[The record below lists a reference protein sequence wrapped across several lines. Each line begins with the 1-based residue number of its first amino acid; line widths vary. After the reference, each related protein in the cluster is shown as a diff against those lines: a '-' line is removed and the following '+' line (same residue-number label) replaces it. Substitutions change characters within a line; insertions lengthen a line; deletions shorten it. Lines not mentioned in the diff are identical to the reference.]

1 MNKSFKVVFSKARSA
16 LMVVNEATSSIQAK
30 GTKTVIAA
38 AAAAMIAG
46 GAVAAQPETGVAD
59 NVYIGTGVTHSLVG
73 TTTTSKGNQIW
84 DTTTSAWITA
94 QENANLASTSK
105 VILDG
110 TLNVGVKL
118 AEGSVADASATLA
131 IASLKS
137 TGVVNVTAGN
147 AAESSSSAA
156 TAQITTTGNADL
168 IGGQL
173 NFLANPN
180 ATTKAASAVG
190 VTKAKTYGALSLE
203 STGDVT
209 LGQAATTD
217 QAASVLAVKVDK
229 DISATIKGANVN
241 VKNATF
247 ANEGALTIQATG
259 STNPTVKFASDYTQ
273 GTGNSGKLDVIG
285 ASEFTGNVKFDSVK
299 VGVARTTANAATN
312 VVSESVLLNGDV
324 TVKGTDKKAASFATG
339 KLNITSGTFTVGGYA
354 TADLGEVAVSGAGT
368 SLAVNASGAATASK
382 MTVSQGTLTVDG
394 DLTVNKAADT
404 PAVAAATDP
413 VYDLTIGTAGNT
425 VSGSLTAGSVL
436 IGTATNAALT
446 VSGTMQADS
455 VTVQG
460 ATGDATL
467 TVSGDKSS
475 VTIGALNL
483 NKSGTVSVGNSG
495 AVVVTGDTV
504 FAKDSTGDF
513 TVNGTGAKVSLQNVT
528 FAKDATGTNKVN
540 VQNGSVT
547 IDGTLTANAGSL
559 TVDGATAAATVNGK
573 VAAAGATKAG
583 LVVLTNSGTLTLG
596 SAADIGTEANVVTLT
611 KGTLEATSALLTAN
625 LATGTAEE
633 QKTKINKALKI
644 ATQADVSVTVTD
656 EKLSSDQIIDLQKR
670 IEANASGA
678 AFDVTAITD
687 STGKE
692 YTELF
697 LRADKTS
704 GASFNISDL
713 KGDVH
718 LKNIDAKVNT
728 NAKTDLATSLAV
740 GATGAATGNEFAN
753 NLGVQ
758 SLIFA
763 TTAPT
768 GTTAPVAVTVDG
780 GKSLTLY
787 GSLTDTAKELI
798 QAYEYTDTTTKKV
811 VPTTVTVQSG
821 GKFVLGD
828 DTAGA
833 AQRYGNLN
841 AKVTLTSGSMTV
853 NNGVFTVKSLNTT
866 AQGSATVAENA
877 NLTLKSLAGED
888 GVVTVDGNGVLT
900 VESLATGAQAGVTL
914 TGSHVDDKHTKAKVA
929 KYFRLA
935 EATSK
940 TDAATTL
947 GTVTRTAGTATQLVV
962 GTTDDSVLTKFM
974 ADNQYTYD
982 YVDHTADPFSDI
994 KHVDSATLIAT
1005 NVNVAAGT
1013 AAMTGLTV
1021 FDMGSIVVEKDQ
1033 LGNNKAIVRG
1043 GTVSGE
1049 IGLANVSGKSLT
1061 WDAKTGIGSLALFTE
1076 GNEENRLTVGDA
1088 MLDGK
1093 VVNGTAQVK
1102 VQNAEEVMPGFFL
1115 NKDMQRIYDE
1125 HLFDAA
1131 SSDAQIAMLTQFSQA
1146 VNGMTSMGEFKAASQ
1161 ALEEGSNSAVLG
1173 GAYNAALDAGEQ
1185 FNKALDRR
1193 MTVANGLNRAEGF
1206 TLWADVIGTSNQA
1219 KKLYGNSGYDLD
1231 LYGGVLGGDYTFA
1244 QYDATLG
1251 AALTVGT
1258 GSGGSKGTAT
1268 SIDNDVDF
1276 VGFSVYG
1283 NKRCPIVNS
1292 KFDLGYMQ
1300 TKSDI
1305 SAANSM
1311 GNWSSDVKAKAFT
1324 FGFGVELPTTVGI
1337 VNVTPH
1343 AGIRYTRLDVE
1354 GRDGLFGTD
1363 DDKLNVFQA
1372 PLGVTFS
1379 GAFETSG
1386 WNLAPTFDLS
1396 VVPAFGDKDATTKYN
1411 GLTTEVITR
1420 VVDSSPVQAT
1430 LGLSAQKDAF
1440 TFGINYTL
1448 GAGSD
1453 ERQNHSFNA
1462 NVRYTF

>member
-46 GAVAAQPETGVAD
+46 GAVAAQPVEAQATD
-59 NVYIGTGVTHSLVG
+59 VYIGTGVTHSLVG

-84 DTTTSAWITA
+84 DTTQKVWKTA
-94 QENANLASTSK
+94 AQDAPLATAST

-110 TLNVGVKL
+110 TLNVGVQLKEGGT
-118 AEGSVADASATLA
+118 AEAGAELS

-137 TGVVNVTAGN
+137 TGIVNITAGN
-147 AAESSSSAA
+147 AAATGASGAA
-156 TAQITTTGNADL
+156 VKATGAVDL
-168 IGGQL
+168 LGGEL

-180 ATTKAASAVG
+180 ATTKAAAASADG
-190 VTKAKTYGALSLE
+190 STKAKTYGALSLE
-203 STGDVT
+203 STTGNVT
-209 LGQAATTD
+209 LGQTATTD

-241 VKNATF
+241 VTNATF
-247 ANEGALTIQATG
+247 ANEGALTIQATD

-299 VGVARTTANAATN
+299 VGADRTSANAATN
-312 VVSESVLLNGDV
+312 VVSESVLLNGNV
-324 TVKGTDKKAASFATG
+324 TVKGTAKKAASFATG

-354 TADLGEVAVSGAGT
+354 TADLGEVAVSGADT
-368 SLAVNASGAATASK
+368 SLVVSDSGAATASK
-382 MTVSQGTLTVDG
+382 MTVSQGKLTVDG

-413 VYDLTIGTAGNT
+413 VYDLTIGTADNT
-425 VSGSLTAGSVL
+425 VAGKLTAGSVL
-436 IGTATNAALT
+436 IGTAANAALT

-460 ATGDATL
+460 DTGAATL
-467 TVSGDKSS
+467 TVSGAKSS
-475 VTIGALNL
+475 ATIGALNL
-483 NKSGTVSVGNSG
+483 NKSGTVSVVDSG

-528 FAKDATGTNKVN
+528 FAKDAAGTNKVN

-573 VAAAGATKAG
+573 VAAAGSTKAG

-596 SAADIGTEANVVTLT
+596 SAADIGTEADVVTLT

-644 ATQADVSVTVTD
+644 ATKADVSVTVTD

-718 LKNIDAKVNT
+718 LKNIDAKVNE
-728 NAKTDLATSLAV
+728 NQKTTLVSDLTV
-740 GATGAATGNEFAN
+740 GTGGFEH

-758 SLIFA
+758 SLIFE
-763 TTAPT
+763 TTAPST
-768 GTTAPVAVTVDG
+768 GATNAKVTVDG
-780 GKSLTLY
+780 KMLTLY

-798 QAYEYTDTTTKKV
+798 QAYEFTNTTTKKV
-811 VPTTVTVQSG
+811 VPTAVTVQNG
-821 GKFVLGD
+821 GTFVLGD

-841 AKVTLTSGSMTV
+841 AEVTLTSGSMTV

-866 AQGSATVAENA
+866 ANGSATVAENA
-877 NLTLKSLAGED
+877 NLTLKSLAGEA
-888 GVVTVDGNGVLT
+888 GAVTVDGNGVLT

-982 YVDHTADPFSDI
+982 YVDVTADPFSDI

-1005 NVNVAAGT
+1005 NVNVVARPE
-1013 AAMTGLTV
+1013 MTGLTV

-1061 WDAKTGIGSLALFTE
+1061 WDAKTGIGSLALFTAA
-1076 GNEENRLTVGDA
+1076 NEENKLTVGDA

-1102 VQNAEEVMPGFFL
+1102 VQNVEEVMPGFFL

-1231 LYGGVLGGDYTFA
+1231 LYGGILGGDYTFA

>member
-46 GAVAAQPETGVAD
+46 GAVAAQPDEGAATD
-59 NVYIGTGVTHSLVG
+59 VYIGTGVVHSLTG
-73 TTTTSKGNQIW
+73 GATTSKGNQIW
-84 DTTTSAWITA
+84 DTTNNAWKTA
-94 QENANLASTSK
+94 EENAALDAQKT

-147 AAESSSSAA
+147 AAESSAAA
-156 TAQITTTGNADL
+156 TAKITTKGNADL

-180 ATTKAASAVG
+180 ATTKAAAASADG
-190 VTKAKTYGALSLE
+190 STQAKTYGALSLE
-203 STGDVT
+203 STGNVT

-217 QAASVLAVKVDK
+217 RAASVLAVKVDK

-247 ANEGALTIQATG
+247 ANEGVLTLEAT
-259 STNPTVKFASDYTQ
+259 NVAFASDYTK
-273 GTGNSGKLDVIG
+273 GAGNDGQLTVSG
-285 ASEFTGNVKFDSVK
+285 ASTFSGNVNVDSVK
-299 VGVARTTANAATN
+299 VGATRSATDTQAGT
-312 VVSESVLLNGDV
+312 VEETVLLNGAV
-324 TVKGTDKKAASFATG
+324 TVSSTDAKKPASFTTG
-339 KLNITSGTFTVGGYA
+339 LLNVTANSFTVGANA
-354 TADLGEVAVSGAGT
+354 TADLGTVTVGGTATGLTVA
-368 SLAVNASGAATASK
+368 ASGAATASK
-382 MTVSQGTLTVDG
+382 MTVSNGTLTVGG

-425 VSGSLTAGSVL
+425 VGGKLTAGTVL
-436 IGTATNAALT
+436 IGATTASDLAVT
-446 VSGTMQADS
+446 GTMQADA
-455 VTVQG
+455 VTLK
-460 ATGDATL
+460 GDEVAKLAVNAADSSATL
-467 TVSGDKSS
+467 GTLTFG
-475 VTIGALNL
+475 
-483 NKSGTVSVGNSG
+483 KSGTVEVGASG
-495 AVVVTGDTV
+495 TLVVTGDTV
-504 FAKDSTGDF
+504 FAKDSTGNF
-513 TVNGTGAKVSLQNVT
+513 SVSGTDAKVTLQNVS
-528 FAKDATGTNKVN
+528 FAKEATGKVN
-540 VQNGSVT
+540 VQDGSVT
-547 IDGTLTANAGSL
+547 IDGTLTANSGSL
-559 TVDGATAAATVNGK
+559 TINGATAAATVNGK
-573 VAAAGATKAG
+573 VVAAGLTKTG
-583 LVVLTNSGTLTLG
+583 LVELTQGTLTLG
-596 SAADIGTEANVVTLT
+596 STADIGTETGAVKLT
-611 KGTLEATSALLTAN
+611 AGKLEAASALLLAN
-625 LATGTAEE
+625 QDSTVTDEAAKKKLL
-633 QKTKINKALKI
+633 NKALGLASKNTNLSI
-644 ATQADVSVTVTD
+644 TVTD
-656 EKLSSDQIIDLQKR
+656 EKLSSDQIVDLETR
-670 IEANASGA
+670 INDKASGA
-678 AFDVTAITD
+678 AFAVTAITD

-697 LRADKTS
+697 LRDDKATS
-704 GASFNISDL
+704 PSFNISTL
-713 KGDVH
+713 AGDVH

-728 NAKTDLATSLAV
+728 DKSTTLASVLNV
-740 GATGAATGNEFAN
+740 GGADGFAH

-758 SLIFA
+758 SLIFE
-763 TTAPT
+763 TTAPST
-768 GTTAPVAVTVDG
+768 GATNANVTVDG
-780 GKSLTLY
+780 KMLTLY

-798 QAYEYTDTTTKKV
+798 QAYEFTNTTTKKV
-811 VPTTVTVQSG
+811 VPTAVTVKTG
-821 GKFVLGD
+821 GTFVLGD

-853 NNGVFTVKSLNTT
+853 NNGVFTVKSLKTT

-877 NLTLKSLAGED
+877 NLTLKSLAGE
-888 GVVTVDGNGVLT
+888 GGAVTVDGNGVLT

-947 GTVTRTAGTATQLVV
+947 GTVTRTNATQLVV

-982 YVDHTADPFSDI
+982 YVDYTADPFSDI

-1005 NVNVAAGT
+1005 NVNADHT
-1013 AAMTGLTV
+1013 EMTGLTV

-1061 WDAKTGIGSLALFTE
+1061 WDAKTGIGSLALFT
-1076 GNEENRLTVGDA
+1076 GTHGENSLTVGDA

>member
-1 MNKSFKVVFSKARSA
+1 M
-16 LMVVNEATSSIQAK
+16 
-30 GTKTVIAA
+30 TVQGD
-38 AAAAMIAG
+38 AAAAM
-46 GAVAAQPETGVAD
+46 
-59 NVYIGTGVTHSLVG
+59 
-73 TTTTSKGNQIW
+73 
-84 DTTTSAWITA
+84 
-94 QENANLASTSK
+94 
-105 VILDG
+105 
-110 TLNVGVKL
+110 
-118 AEGSVADASATLA
+118 
-131 IASLKS
+131 
-137 TGVVNVTAGN
+137 
-147 AAESSSSAA
+147 
-156 TAQITTTGNADL
+156 
-168 IGGQL
+168 
-173 NFLANPN
+173 
-180 ATTKAASAVG
+180 
-190 VTKAKTYGALSLE
+190 
-203 STGDVT
+203 
-209 LGQAATTD
+209 
-217 QAASVLAVKVDK
+217 
-229 DISATIKGANVN
+229 
-241 VKNATF
+241 
-247 ANEGALTIQATG
+247 
-259 STNPTVKFASDYTQ
+259 
-273 GTGNSGKLDVIG
+273 
-285 ASEFTGNVKFDSVK
+285 
-299 VGVARTTANAATN
+299 
-312 VVSESVLLNGDV
+312 
-324 TVKGTDKKAASFATG
+324 
-339 KLNITSGTFTVGGYA
+339 
-354 TADLGEVAVSGAGT
+354 
-368 SLAVNASGAATASK
+368 
-382 MTVSQGTLTVDG
+382 
-394 DLTVNKAADT
+394 
-404 PAVAAATDP
+404 
-413 VYDLTIGTAGNT
+413 
-425 VSGSLTAGSVL
+425 
-436 IGTATNAALT
+436 LT
-446 VSGTMQADS
+446 VSGA
-455 VTVQG
+455 
-460 ATGDATL
+460 
-467 TVSGDKSS
+467 KSS
-475 VTIGALNL
+475 ATIGALNL

-504 FAKDSTGDF
+504 FAKDSTGEF

-528 FAKDATGTNKVN
+528 FAKDAAGANKVN

-559 TVDGATAAATVNGK
+559 TVNGATAAATVNGK
-573 VAAAGATKAG
+573 VAAAGSTKAG
-583 LVVLTNSGTLTLG
+583 LVVLTDSGTLTLG
-596 SAADIGTEANVVTLT
+596 SAADIGTEAGVVTLT

-633 QKTKINKALKI
+633 QKTKINKALNI
-644 ATQADVSVTVTD
+644 AAKNDVSVTVTD

-718 LKNIDAKVNT
+718 LKNIDAKVNE
-728 NAKTDLATSLAV
+728 NQKTTLASNLTV
-740 GATGAATGNEFAN
+740 GTDGFEH

-758 SLIFA
+758 SLIFEAKAPSTGA
-763 TTAPT
+763 TNAK
-768 GTTAPVAVTVDG
+768 VTVDG
-780 GKSLTLY
+780 KMLTLY

-811 VPTTVTVQSG
+811 VPTAVTVQNG

-841 AKVTLTSGSMTV
+841 AEVTLTSGSMTV
-853 NNGVFTVKSLNTT
+853 NNGVFTVKSLTTT
-866 AQGSATVAENA
+866 ANGSATVAENA
-877 NLTLKSLAGED
+877 NLTLKSLAGEA
-888 GVVTVDGNGVLT
+888 GAVTVAGNGVLT
-900 VESLATGAQAGVTL
+900 VESLAAGANAGVTL
-914 TGSHVDDKHTKAKVA
+914 TGSAVDATNTKAKVA

-935 EATSK
+935 EATST

-947 GTVTRTAGTATQLVV
+947 GKVTRTPDTATQLVV

-982 YVDHTADPFSDI
+982 YVDDTADPFSDI

-1005 NVNVAAGT
+1005 NVNVADRT
-1013 AAMTGLTV
+1013 EMTGLTV

-1061 WDAKTGIGSLALFTE
+1061 WDAKTGIGSLALFTAAH
-1076 GNEENRLTVGDA
+1076 EENRLTVGDA

-1300 TKSDI
+1300 TKNDI

>member
-46 GAVAAQPETGVAD
+46 GAVAAQPETGGAND
-59 NVYIGTGVTHSLVG
+59 VYIGTGVVHSLTG
-73 TTTTSKGNQIW
+73 AATTSKGNQIW
-84 DTTTSAWITA
+84 DESKKVWKTA
-94 QENANLASTSK
+94 EENAALGGKNT

-118 AEGSVADASATLA
+118 AEGSAADASATLA

-147 AAESSSSAA
+147 AAESSAA
-156 TAQITTTGNADL
+156 IAKITTTGNADL

-173 NFLANPN
+173 NFLANPK
-180 ATTKAASAVG
+180 ATTKPAAASADG
-190 VTKAKTYGALSLE
+190 QTAAKTYGALSLE

-259 STNPTVKFASDYTQ
+259 QTNPKVTFASDYTQ

-285 ASEFTGNVKFDSVK
+285 ASEFTGNVKFDSVM
-299 VGVARTTANAATN
+299 VGTARTTAANN
-312 VVSESVLLNGDV
+312 VVSESVLLNGNV
-324 TVKGTDKKAASFATG
+324 TVQGTDKKAASFATG

-354 TADLGEVAVSGAGT
+354 TADLGEVAVSGAST
-368 SLAVNASGAATASK
+368 ILAVDASGAATATK
-382 MTVSQGTLTVDG
+382 MTVSQGTLTVNG
-394 DLTVNKAADT
+394 DLTVNKVADT
-404 PAVAAATDP
+404 PAVATATDP
-413 VYDLTIGTAGNT
+413 VYDLTIGTTGNT

-436 IGTATNAALT
+436 IGTAAADLT

-460 ATGDATL
+460 DAAAATL
-467 TVSGDKSS
+467 KVSGAKSS

-483 NKSGTVSVGNSG
+483 NKSGTVSVVDSG

-547 IDGTLTANAGSL
+547 IDGTLTANSGSL
-559 TVDGATAAATVNGK
+559 TIAGATAAAAAATVNGK
-573 VAAAGATKAG
+573 VAAAGSTKAG
-583 LVVLTNSGTLTLG
+583 LVVLTNGTLTLG

-633 QKTKINKALKI
+633 QKTKINKALQIKPKN
-644 ATQADVSVTVTD
+644 DVSVTVTD

-728 NAKTDLATSLAV
+728 DKSTTLASALTV
-740 GATGAATGNEFAN
+740 GDPAGFAH

-787 GSLTDTAKELI
+787 GSLTDTAKELV
-798 QAYEYTDTTTKKV
+798 QAYTYTDETTKKV
-811 VPTTVTVQSG
+811 KPTTIEVKTAS
-821 GKFVLGD
+821 KLVLSD
-828 DTAGA
+828 ATAGA

-841 AKVTLTSGSMTV
+841 AEVTLTSGSMTV
-853 NNGVFTVKSLNTT
+853 NNGVFTVKSLKTT
-866 AQGSATVAENA
+866 ANGSAAVAENA
-877 NLTLKSLAGED
+877 NLTLKSLAGEA
-888 GVVTVDGNGVLT
+888 GAVTVSGNGVLT
-900 VESLATGAQAGVTL
+900 VESLATGANAGVTL
-914 TGSHVDDKHTKAKVA
+914 TGSAVAPTNTKAKVA

-947 GTVTRTAGTATQLVV
+947 GTVTRTNATQLVV

-1005 NVNVAAGT
+1005 NVNADHAE
-1013 AAMTGLTV
+1013 MTGLTV

-1061 WDAKTGIGSLALFTE
+1061 WDAKTGIGSLALFT
-1076 GNEENRLTVGDA
+1076 GNEKNSLTVGDA

-1244 QYDATLG
+1244 QYDATIG

-1300 TKSDI
+1300 TKGDI

>member
-46 GAVAAQPETGVAD
+46 GAVAAQPDEGAATD
-59 NVYIGTGVTHSLVG
+59 VYIGTGVVHSLTG
-73 TTTTSKGNQIW
+73 GATTSKGNQIW
-84 DTTTSAWITA
+84 DTTNNAWKTA
-94 QENANLASTSK
+94 EENAALDAQKT

-147 AAESSSSAA
+147 AAESSAAA
-156 TAQITTTGNADL
+156 TAKITTKGNADL

-180 ATTKAASAVG
+180 ATTKAAAASADG
-190 VTKAKTYGALSLE
+190 STQAKTYGALSLE
-203 STGDVT
+203 STGNVT

-217 QAASVLAVKVDK
+217 RAASVLAVKVDK

-247 ANEGALTIQATG
+247 ANEGVLTLEAT
-259 STNPTVKFASDYTQ
+259 NVAFASDYTK
-273 GTGNSGKLDVIG
+273 GAGNDGQLTVSG
-285 ASEFTGNVKFDSVK
+285 ASTFSGNVNVDSVK
-299 VGVARTTANAATN
+299 VGATRSATDTQAGT
-312 VVSESVLLNGDV
+312 VEETVLLNGAV
-324 TVKGTDKKAASFATG
+324 TVSSTDAKKPASFTTG
-339 KLNITSGTFTVGGYA
+339 LLNVTANSFTVGANA
-354 TADLGEVAVSGAGT
+354 TADLGTVTVGGTATGLTVA
-368 SLAVNASGAATASK
+368 ASGAATASK
-382 MTVSQGTLTVDG
+382 MTVSNGTLTVGG

-425 VSGSLTAGSVL
+425 VGGKLTAGTVL
-436 IGTATNAALT
+436 IGATTASDLAVT
-446 VSGTMQADS
+446 GTMQADA
-455 VTVQG
+455 VTLK
-460 ATGDATL
+460 GDEVAKLAVNAADSSATL
-467 TVSGDKSS
+467 GTLTFG
-475 VTIGALNL
+475 
-483 NKSGTVSVGNSG
+483 KSGTVEVGASG
-495 AVVVTGDTV
+495 TLVVTGDTV
-504 FAKDSTGDF
+504 FAKDSTGNF
-513 TVNGTGAKVSLQNVT
+513 SVSGTDAKVTLQNVS
-528 FAKDATGTNKVN
+528 FAKEATGKVN
-540 VQNGSVT
+540 VQDGSVT
-547 IDGTLTANAGSL
+547 IDGTLTANSGSL
-559 TVDGATAAATVNGK
+559 TINGATAAATVNGK
-573 VAAAGATKAG
+573 VVAAGLTKTG
-583 LVVLTNSGTLTLG
+583 LVELTQGTLTLG
-596 SAADIGTEANVVTLT
+596 STADIGTETGAVKLT
-611 KGTLEATSALLTAN
+611 AGKLEAASALLLAN
-625 LATGTAEE
+625 QDSTVTDEAAKKKLL
-633 QKTKINKALKI
+633 NKALGLASKNTNLSI
-644 ATQADVSVTVTD
+644 TVTD
-656 EKLSSDQIIDLQKR
+656 EKLSSDQIVDLQTR
-670 IEANASGA
+670 INDKASGA
-678 AFDVTAITD
+678 AFAVTAITD

-697 LRADKTS
+697 LRDDKATS
-704 GASFNISDL
+704 PSFNISTL
-713 KGDVH
+713 AGDVH

-728 NAKTDLATSLAV
+728 DKSTTLASVLNV
-740 GATGAATGNEFAN
+740 GGADGFAH

-758 SLIFA
+758 SLIFE
-763 TTAPT
+763 TTAPST
-768 GTTAPVAVTVDG
+768 GATNANVTVDG
-780 GKSLTLY
+780 KMLTLY

-798 QAYEYTDTTTKKV
+798 QAYEFTNTTTKKV
-811 VPTTVTVQSG
+811 VPTAVTVKTG
-821 GKFVLGD
+821 GTFVLGD

-853 NNGVFTVKSLNTT
+853 NNGVFTVKSLKTT

-877 NLTLKSLAGED
+877 NLTLKSLAGE
-888 GVVTVDGNGVLT
+888 GGAVTVDGNGVLT

-947 GTVTRTAGTATQLVV
+947 GTVTRTNATQLVV

-982 YVDHTADPFSDI
+982 YVDYTADPFSDI

-1005 NVNVAAGT
+1005 NVNADHT
-1013 AAMTGLTV
+1013 EMTGLTV

-1061 WDAKTGIGSLALFTE
+1061 WDAKTGIGSLALFT
-1076 GNEENRLTVGDA
+1076 GTHGENSLTVGDA

-1131 SSDAQIAMLTQFSQA
+1131 SSDARIAMLTQFSQA
-1146 VNGMTSMGEFKAASQ
+1146 VNGMTSLGEIKAASQ

>member
-46 GAVAAQPETGVAD
+46 GAVAAQPETGTAND
-59 NVYIGTGVTHSLVG
+59 VYIGTGVTHSLVG
-73 TTTTSKGNQIW
+73 VTTTSKGNQIW
-84 DTTTSAWITA
+84 DTATSAWITA
-94 QENANLASTSK
+94 QQNAELVAASK

-118 AEGSVADASATLA
+118 AEGSTGGDVGATLG

-147 AAESSSSAA
+147 AASSAA
-156 TAQITTTGNADL
+156 ATAKITTTGNADL

-180 ATTKAASAVG
+180 ATTKAAAASADG
-190 VTKAKTYGALSLE
+190 GTPAKTYGALSLE

-241 VKNATF
+241 VTNATF

-259 STNPTVKFASDYTQ
+259 QANPTVKFASDYTQ

-285 ASEFTGNVKFDSVK
+285 ASEFTGNVKFDSVM
-299 VGVARTTANAATN
+299 VGAARTTADAEKN
-312 VVSESVLLNGDV
+312 VVSESVLLKGNV
-324 TVKGTDKKAASFATG
+324 TVKGTDKKAASFTTG
-339 KLNITSGTFTVGGYA
+339 KLNITSGTFTVDSYA
-354 TADLGEVAVSGAGT
+354 TADLGEVAVRGAST
-368 SLAVNASGAATASK
+368 ILAVNASGAATASK
-382 MTVSQGTLTVDG
+382 MTVSEGSLTVAG
-394 DLTVNKAADT
+394 DLTVKAAADT

-413 VYDLTIGTAGNT
+413 VYDLTIGTTGNT

-436 IGTATNAALT
+436 IGTAAADLT
-446 VSGTMQADS
+446 VSGA
-455 VTVQG
+455 
-460 ATGDATL
+460 
-467 TVSGDKSS
+467 KSS
-475 VTIGALNL
+475 ATIGALNL

-528 FAKDATGTNKVN
+528 FAKDAAGANKVN

-559 TVDGATAAATVNGK
+559 TVNGATAAATVNGK
-573 VAAAGATKAG
+573 VAAAGSTKAG
-583 LVVLTNSGTLTLG
+583 LVVLTDSGTLTLG
-596 SAADIGTEANVVTLT
+596 SAADIGTEAGVVTLT

-633 QKTKINKALKI
+633 QKTKINKALNI
-644 ATQADVSVTVTD
+644 AEKNNVSVTVTD

-718 LKNIDAKVNT
+718 LKNIDAKVNE
-728 NAKTDLATSLAV
+728 NQKTTLASNLTV
-740 GATGAATGNEFAN
+740 GTDGFEH

-758 SLIFA
+758 SLIFETKAPSTGA
-763 TTAPT
+763 TNAK
-768 GTTAPVAVTVDG
+768 VTVDG
-780 GKSLTLY
+780 KMLTLY

-811 VPTTVTVQSG
+811 VPTAVTVQNG

-841 AKVTLTSGSMTV
+841 AEVTLTSGSMTV
-853 NNGVFTVKSLNTT
+853 NNGVFTVKSLTTT
-866 AQGSATVAENA
+866 ANGSATVAENA
-877 NLTLKSLAGED
+877 NLTLKSLAGEA
-888 GVVTVDGNGVLT
+888 GAVTVAGNGVLT
-900 VESLATGAQAGVTL
+900 VESLAAGANAGVTL
-914 TGSHVDDKHTKAKVA
+914 TGSAVDATNTKAKVA

-935 EATSK
+935 EATST

-947 GTVTRTAGTATQLVV
+947 GEVTRTPDTATQLVV

-982 YVDHTADPFSDI
+982 YVDDTADPFSDI

-1005 NVNVAAGT
+1005 NVNVADRT
-1013 AAMTGLTV
+1013 EMTGLTV

-1061 WDAKTGIGSLALFTE
+1061 WDAKTGIGSLALFTAAH
-1076 GNEENRLTVGDA
+1076 EENRLTVGDA

-1300 TKSDI
+1300 TKNDI

>member
-46 GAVAAQPETGVAD
+46 GAVSAEPTGIDGSSYYVGA
-59 NVYIGTGVTHSLVG
+59 G
-73 TTTTSKGNQIW
+73 TTHTLLGTKVDAAGIKKWDVAGKKWVGLTDNTTF
-84 DTTTSAWITA
+84 TA
-94 QENANLASTSK
+94 TND
-105 VILDG
+105 VFVDG
-110 TLNVGVKL
+110 TVNVGVDISTGTDT
-118 AEGSVADASATLA
+118 A
-131 IASLKS
+131 ASLKVKSLTS
-137 TGVVNVTAGN
+137 TGTINITAGN
-147 AAESSSSAA
+147 AAVV
-156 TAQITTTGNADL
+156 
-168 IGGQL
+168 
-173 NFLANPN
+173 
-180 ATTKAASAVG
+180 ASAVG
-190 VTKAKTYGALSLE
+190 AGIESSDAVSLTGGSLNFLNNAGATTKPAAATGAGNDAKVYGSLTLE
-203 STGDVT
+203 AKQGDVT

-217 QAASVLAVKVDK
+217 KAASVLAVKVAK
-229 DISATIKGANVN
+229 DIEATITAQGAVI
-241 VKNATF
+241 VDNATF
-247 ANEGALTIQATG
+247 ANEGKLKLVGT
-259 STNPTVKFASDYTQ
+259 TNGVKFAADYTQ

-299 VGVARTTANAATN
+299 VGADRTSANAATN
-312 VVSESVLLNGDV
+312 VVSESVLLKGNV
-324 TVKGTDKKAASFATG
+324 TVKGTAKKAASFATG
-339 KLNITSGTFTVGGYA
+339 KLNITSGTFTVDSYA
-354 TADLGEVAVSGAGT
+354 TADLGEVAVSGADT
-368 SLAVNASGAATASK
+368 SLVVSDSGAATASK

-394 DLTVNKAADT
+394 DLTVKKAADT

-436 IGTATNAALT
+436 IGTATDAALT

-460 ATGDATL
+460 DAGAATL
-467 TVSGDKSS
+467 TVSGAKSS

-504 FAKDSTGDF
+504 FAKDSTGHF
-513 TVNGTGAKVSLQNVT
+513 SVSGTDAKVTLQNVS
-528 FAKDATGTNKVN
+528 FAKEATGKVN
-540 VQNGSVT
+540 VQDGSVT
-547 IDGTLTANAGSL
+547 IDGTLTANSGSL
-559 TVDGATAAATVNGK
+559 TIAGATAAATVNGK
-573 VAAAGATKAG
+573 VVAAGSTKTG
-583 LVVLTNSGTLTLG
+583 LVELTQGTLTLG
-596 SAADIGTEANVVTLT
+596 STADIGTGADVVTLT
-611 KGTLEATSALLTAN
+611 AGTLEATSALLTAN
-625 LATGTAEE
+625 LKTTLTADE
-633 QKTKINKALKI
+633 QKKALN
-644 ATQADVSVTVTD
+644 QALKFTKDQVAVTVSD
-656 EKLSSDQIIDLQKR
+656 DKLSTDQIVDLQKR
-670 IEANASGA
+670 ITATAGANKA
-678 AFDVTAITD
+678 AFAVTAITD

-697 LRADKTS
+697 LRNDKQTTP
-704 GASFNISDL
+704 SFNISTL
-713 KGDVH
+713 AGDVH

-728 NAKTDLATSLAV
+728 NEKTDLATSLAV
-740 GATGAATGNEFAN
+740 GATGTTTGNEFAN

-787 GSLTDTAKELI
+787 GSLTDTAKELV
-798 QAYEYTDTTTKKV
+798 QAYTYTDETTKKV
-811 VPTTVTVQSG
+811 QPTTIEVKNASS
-821 GKFVLGD
+821 KLVLGD
-828 DTAGA
+828 ATAGA

-841 AKVTLTSGSMTV
+841 AAVTVTDGGFDV
-853 NNGVFTVKSLNTT
+853 YNGVFTVKSLKVEASKV
-866 AQGSATVAENA
+866 AQVLDNG
-877 NLTLKSLAGED
+877 NLTIKSLDGAGK
-888 GVVTVDGNGVLT
+888 VTVGDTGVLT
-900 VESLATGAQAGVTL
+900 VESLASGTTAEVAVAGSA
-914 TGSHVDDKHTKAKVA
+914 GSETAPKAKVA

-935 EATSK
+935 EATST
-940 TDAATTL
+940 TDAATMI
-947 GTVTRTAGTATQLVV
+947 GRVVRSGASQLVV

-1005 NVNVAAGT
+1005 NVNADHAE
-1013 AAMTGLTV
+1013 MTGLTV

-1049 IGLANVSGKSLT
+1049 IGLANVSGKSLM
-1061 WDAKTGIGSLALFTE
+1061 WDAKTGIGSLALFT
-1076 GNEENRLTVGDA
+1076 GNEQNSLTVGDA

-1146 VNGMTSMGEFKAASQ
+1146 VNGMTSLGEIKAASQ

-1386 WNLAPTFDLS
+1386 WNLAPTFDFS

>member
-46 GAVAAQPETGVAD
+46 GAVAAEPTGIDGSSYYVGA
-59 NVYIGTGVTHSLVG
+59 G
-73 TTTTSKGNQIW
+73 TTHTLLGTKVDAAGIKKWDVAGKKWVGLTDNTSF
-84 DTTTSAWITA
+84 TA
-94 QENANLASTSK
+94 TND
-105 VILDG
+105 VFVDG
-110 TLNVGVKL
+110 TVNVGVDIST
-118 AEGSVADASATLA
+118 GTDAA
-131 IASLKS
+131 ASLKVKSLTS
-137 TGVVNVTAGN
+137 TGTINITAGN
-147 AAESSSSAA
+147 AAVV
-156 TAQITTTGNADL
+156 
-168 IGGQL
+168 
-173 NFLANPN
+173 
-180 ATTKAASAVG
+180 ASAVG
-190 VTKAKTYGALSLE
+190 AGIESSDAVSLTGGSLNFLNNAGATTKPAAATGAGNDAKVYGSLTLE
-203 STGDVT
+203 AKKGDVT
-209 LGQAATTD
+209 LGRAATTD
-217 QAASVLAVKVDK
+217 KAASVLAVKVAK
-229 DISATIKGANVN
+229 DIEATITAQGAVI
-241 VKNATF
+241 VDNATF
-247 ANEGALTIQATG
+247 ANEGKLKLVGT
-259 STNPTVKFASDYTQ
+259 TNGVKFAADYTQ

-299 VGVARTTANAATN
+299 VGADRTSANAATN
-312 VVSESVLLNGDV
+312 VVSESVLLKGNV
-324 TVKGTDKKAASFATG
+324 TVKGTAKKAASFATG
-339 KLNITSGTFTVGGYA
+339 KLNITSGTFTVDSYA
-354 TADLGEVAVSGAGT
+354 TADLGEVAVSGADT
-368 SLAVNASGAATASK
+368 SLVVSDSGAATASK
-382 MTVSQGTLTVDG
+382 MTVSTGTLTVAG

-413 VYDLTIGTAGNT
+413 VYDLTIGTTGN
-425 VSGSLTAGSVL
+425 
-436 IGTATNAALT
+436 T

-455 VTVQG
+455 VTVQDDTG
-460 ATGDATL
+460 AAML
-467 TVSGDKSS
+467 TVSGAKSS
-475 VTIGALNL
+475 ATIGALNL

-513 TVNGTGAKVSLQNVT
+513 TVNGTGAKVSLKNVT

-540 VQNGSVT
+540 VQDGSVT
-547 IDGTLTANAGSL
+547 IDGTLTANSGSL
-559 TVDGATAAATVNGK
+559 TIAGATAAATVNGK
-573 VAAAGATKAG
+573 VVAASSTKTG
-583 LVVLTNSGTLTLG
+583 LVELSQGTLTLG
-596 SAADIGTEANVVTLT
+596 STADIGTETGAVKLT
-611 KGTLEATSALLTAN
+611 AGKLEAASALLLAN
-625 LATGTAEE
+625 QDSTVTDEAAKKKLL
-633 QKTKINKALKI
+633 NKALGLSSKNANLSI
-644 ATQADVSVTVTD
+644 TVTD
-656 EKLSSDQIIDLQKR
+656 EKLSSDQIVDLQTR
-670 IEANASGA
+670 INDKASGA
-678 AFDVTAITD
+678 AFAVTAITD

-697 LRADKTS
+697 LGDDKATS
-704 GASFNISDL
+704 PSFNISTL
-713 KGDVH
+713 AGDVH

-728 NAKTDLATSLAV
+728 DKSTTLASVLNV
-740 GATGAATGNEFAN
+740 GGADGFAH

-758 SLIFA
+758 SLIFE
-763 TTAPT
+763 TTAPST
-768 GTTAPVAVTVDG
+768 GATNAKVTVDD
-780 GKSLTLY
+780 GKMLTLY

-798 QAYEYTDTTTKKV
+798 QAYEYTDTTSKKV
-811 VPTTVTVQSG
+811 VPTVMVQSG

-841 AKVTLTSGSMTV
+841 AEVTLTSGSMTV
-853 NNGVFTVKSLNTT
+853 NNGVFTVKSLKTT
-866 AQGSATVAENA
+866 ANGSAAVAENA
-877 NLTLKSLAGED
+877 NLTLKSLAGEA
-888 GVVTVDGNGVLT
+888 GAVTVFGNGVLT
-900 VESLATGAQAGVTL
+900 VESLATGAQAGVKL
-914 TGSHVDDKHTKAKVA
+914 TGSHVGDKNTKAKVA

-947 GTVTRTAGTATQLVV
+947 GTVTRKGATQLVV
-962 GTTDDSVLTKFM
+962 GTADDSVLTKFM

-982 YVDHTADPFSDI
+982 YVDDTADPFSDI
-994 KHVDSATLIAT
+994 EHVDLATLIAT
-1005 NVNVAAGT
+1005 NVNVAART
-1013 AAMTGLTV
+1013 EMTGLTV

-1061 WDAKTGIGSLALFTE
+1061 WDAKTGLGSVQLFDGT
-1076 GNEENRLTVGDA
+1076 GTRTGGITIGDA
-1088 MLDGK
+1088 MLDGTL
-1093 VVNGTAQVK
+1093 VNGEAVVK

-1146 VNGMTSMGEFKAASQ
+1146 VNGMTSLGEIKAASQ

>member
-46 GAVAAQPETGVAD
+46 GAVAAEPTGIDGNSYYVGA
-59 NVYIGTGVTHSLVG
+59 G
-73 TTTTSKGNQIW
+73 TTHTLLG
-84 DTTTSAWITA
+84 
-94 QENANLASTSK
+94 SK
-105 VILDG
+105 VDAAGIKKWDEVGKKWVGLTDNTQFQAINDVFVDG
-110 TLNVGVKL
+110 TVNVGVDISTSTDT
-118 AEGSVADASATLA
+118 A
-131 IASLKS
+131 ASLKVKSLTS
-137 TGVVNVTAGN
+137 TGTINITAGN
-147 AAESSSSAA
+147 AAVVTSASGAGIESSGAVSL
-156 TAQITTTGNADL
+156 TG
-168 IGGQL
+168 GSL
-173 NFLANPN
+173 NFLNNAG
-180 ATTKAASAVG
+180 ATTKPAAATEAG
-190 VTKAKTYGALSLE
+190 NDAKVYGSLTLE
-203 STGDVT
+203 AKQGNVT

-217 QAASVLAVKVDK
+217 KAASVLAVKVAK
-229 DISATIKGANVN
+229 DIEATITAQGAVI
-241 VKNATF
+241 VDNATF
-247 ANEGALTIQATG
+247 ANEGKLKLVGT
-259 STNPTVKFASDYTQ
+259 TNGVKFKSDYTQ
-273 GTGNSGKLDVIG
+273 GTGNDGTVEMVG
-285 ASEFTGNVKFDSVK
+285 ASEFTGNVKFDSVM
-299 VGVARTTANAATN
+299 VGQAVTTPDTTNN
-312 VVSESVLLNGDV
+312 VVSEKVLLNGDV

-339 KLNITSGTFTVGGYA
+339 KLNITSGTFTVDSYA

-382 MTVSQGTLTVDG
+382 MTVSNGTLTVNG

-425 VSGSLTAGSVL
+425 VSVSGSLTAGSVL
-436 IGTATNAALT
+436 IGTATDAALT

-460 ATGDATL
+460 DTGVATL
-467 TVSGDKSS
+467 TVSGAKSS
-475 VTIGALNL
+475 ATIGALNL
-483 NKSGTVSVGNSG
+483 NKSGTVSVVDSG

-528 FAKDATGTNKVN
+528 FAKDAAGTNKVN

-573 VAAAGATKAG
+573 VAAAGSTKAG

-596 SAADIGTEANVVTLT
+596 SAADIGTEADVVTLT

-644 ATQADVSVTVTD
+644 ATKADVSVTVTD

-718 LKNIDAKVNT
+718 LKNIDAKVNE
-728 NAKTDLATSLAV
+728 NQKTTLVSDLTV
-740 GATGAATGNEFAN
+740 GTGGFEH

-758 SLIFA
+758 SLIFE
-763 TTAPT
+763 TTAPST
-768 GTTAPVAVTVDG
+768 GATNANVTVDG
-780 GKSLTLY
+780 KMLTLY

-798 QAYEYTDTTTKKV
+798 QAYEFTNTTTKKV
-811 VPTTVTVQSG
+811 VPTAVTVQNG
-821 GKFVLGD
+821 GTFVLGD

-841 AKVTLTSGSMTV
+841 AEVTLTSGSMTV

-866 AQGSATVAENA
+866 ANGSATVAENA
-877 NLTLKSLAGED
+877 NLTLKSLAGEA
-888 GVVTVDGNGVLT
+888 GAVTVDGNGVLT

-914 TGSHVDDKHTKAKVA
+914 TGSAVDPTNTKAKVA

-947 GTVTRTAGTATQLVV
+947 GKVTRTPDTATQLVV

-982 YVDHTADPFSDI
+982 YVDVTADPFSDI
-994 KHVDSATLIAT
+994 EHVDSATLIAT
-1005 NVNVAAGT
+1005 NVNVAANT
-1013 AAMTGLTV
+1013 EMTGLTV

-1043 GTVSGE
+1043 GTVSDE

-1061 WDAKTGIGSLALFTE
+1061 WDAKTGLGSVQLFDGTTTQT
-1076 GNEENRLTVGDA
+1076 GGITIGDA
-1088 MLDGK
+1088 MLDGTL
-1093 VVNGTAQVK
+1093 VNGEAVVK

-1146 VNGMTSMGEFKAASQ
+1146 VNGMTSLGEIKAASQ

>member
-46 GAVAAQPETGVAD
+46 GAVAAQPKTGAAN

-84 DTTTSAWITA
+84 DTTTSAWIAA
-94 QENANLASTSK
+94 QENAELAQASK

-118 AEGSVADASATLA
+118 GSAADTSATLA
-131 IASLKS
+131 IASLNS

-147 AAESSSSAA
+147 AAESSAA
-156 TAQITTTGNADL
+156 IAKITTTGNADL

-180 ATTKAASAVG
+180 ATTKAAATSADG
-190 VTKAKTYGALSLE
+190 RTQAKTYGALSLE

-209 LGQAATTD
+209 LGQAATTN

-241 VKNATF
+241 VTNATF
-247 ANEGALTIQATG
+247 ANEGVLTLEANQVA
-259 STNPTVKFASDYTQ
+259 FASDYTK
-273 GTGNSGKLDVIG
+273 GAGNDGQLTVSG
-285 ASEFTGNVKFDSVK
+285 ASTFSGNVNVDSVK
-299 VGVARTTANAATN
+299 VGATRSATDTQAGT
-312 VVSESVLLNGDV
+312 VEETVLLNGAV
-324 TVKGTDKKAASFATG
+324 EVSSTDAKKPASFTTG
-339 KLNITSGTFTVGGYA
+339 LLNVAANSFTVGANA
-354 TADLGEVAVSGAGT
+354 TADLGTVTVGGTATGLTVA
-368 SLAVNASGAATASK
+368 ASGAATASK
-382 MTVSQGTLTVDG
+382 MTVSQGTLTVAG

-436 IGTATNAALT
+436 IGTAANAALT

-460 ATGDATL
+460 DAGDATL

-483 NKSGTVSVGNSG
+483 NKSGKVSVVDSG

-528 FAKDATGTNKVN
+528 FAKDATGASKVN
-540 VQNGSVT
+540 VQSGSVT
-547 IDGTLTANAGSL
+547 IDGTLTANSGSL
-559 TVDGATAAATVNGK
+559 TIAGATAAATVNGK
-573 VAAAGATKAG
+573 VVAAAGSTKTG
-583 LVVLTNSGTLTLG
+583 LVELTQGTLTLG
-596 SAADIGTEANVVTLT
+596 SAADIGTEADVVTLT

-625 LATGTAEE
+625 LATGTAEA

-787 GSLTDTAKELI
+787 GSLTDTAKELV
-798 QAYEYTDTTTKKV
+798 QAYTYTDETTKKV
-811 VPTTVTVQSG
+811 QPTTIEVKNALS
-821 GKFVLGD
+821 KLVLGD
-828 DTAGA
+828 ATAGA

-841 AKVTLTSGSMTV
+841 AAVTVTDGGFDV
-853 NNGVFTVKSLNTT
+853 YNGVFTVKSLKVEANKV
-866 AQGSATVAENA
+866 AQVLDSG
-877 NLTLKSLAGED
+877 NLTIKSLEGAGEVSV
-888 GVVTVDGNGVLT
+888 GGTGVLT
-900 VESLATGAQAGVTL
+900 VESLASGTTAQVAVAGSA
-914 TGSHVDDKHTKAKVA
+914 GSETAPKAKVA

-935 EATSK
+935 EATST
-940 TDAATTL
+940 TDAATMI
-947 GTVTRTAGTATQLVV
+947 GRVVRSGASQLVV

-1005 NVNVAAGT
+1005 NVNADHAE
-1013 AAMTGLTV
+1013 MTGLTV

-1061 WDAKTGIGSLALFTE
+1061 WDAKTGIGSLTLFT
-1076 GNEENRLTVGDA
+1076 GNEKNSLTVGDA

-1146 VNGMTSMGEFKAASQ
+1146 VNGMASMGEFKAASQ

>member
-1 MNKSFKVVFSKARSA
+1 M
-16 LMVVNEATSSIQAK
+16 
-30 GTKTVIAA
+30 
-38 AAAAMIAG
+38 
-46 GAVAAQPETGVAD
+46 
-59 NVYIGTGVTHSLVG
+59 
-73 TTTTSKGNQIW
+73 
-84 DTTTSAWITA
+84 
-94 QENANLASTSK
+94 
-105 VILDG
+105 
-110 TLNVGVKL
+110 
-118 AEGSVADASATLA
+118 
-131 IASLKS
+131 
-137 TGVVNVTAGN
+137 
-147 AAESSSSAA
+147 
-156 TAQITTTGNADL
+156 
-168 IGGQL
+168 
-173 NFLANPN
+173 
-180 ATTKAASAVG
+180 
-190 VTKAKTYGALSLE
+190 
-203 STGDVT
+203 
-209 LGQAATTD
+209 
-217 QAASVLAVKVDK
+217 KVDK
-229 DISATIKGANVN
+229 DISATIKGTNVN

-247 ANEGALTIQATG
+247 ANEGVLTLEAT
-259 STNPTVKFASDYTQ
+259 NVAFASDYTK
-273 GTGNSGKLDVIG
+273 GAGNDGQLTVSG
-285 ASEFTGNVKFDSVK
+285 ASTFSGNVNVDSVK
-299 VGVARTTANAATN
+299 VGATRSVTN
-312 VVSESVLLNGDV
+312 TQAGTVEETVLLNGAV
-324 TVKGTDKKAASFATG
+324 EVSSTDAKKPASFTTG
-339 KLNITSGTFTVGGYA
+339 LLNVTANFFTVGANA
-354 TADLGEVAVSGAGT
+354 TADLGTVTVDGKATGLTVA
-368 SLAVNASGAATASK
+368 ASGAATASK
-382 MTVSQGTLTVDG
+382 MTVSNGTLTVNG

-425 VSGSLTAGSVL
+425 VGGKLTAGTVL
-436 IGTATNAALT
+436 IGATTASDLT
-446 VSGTMQADS
+446 VTGTMQADA
-455 VTVQG
+455 VTLKGDG
-460 ATGDATL
+460 AAKLAVNAADSSATL
-467 TVSGDKSS
+467 GTLTFDKNGTVE
-475 VTIGALNL
+475 VGA
-483 NKSGTVSVGNSG
+483 SGTL
-495 AVVVTGDTV
+495 VVTGDTT
-504 FAKDSTGDF
+504 FTKDAGSLA
-513 TVNGTGAKVSLQNVT
+513 VNAAGAKATLQNVT
-528 FAKDATGTNKVN
+528 FAEGATGKIEVTNGDVTVN
-540 VQNGSVT
+540 
-547 IDGTLTANAGSL
+547 GTLTANAGSL
-559 TVDGATAAATVNGK
+559 TVNGADVAKATVNGK
-573 VAAAGATKAG
+573 VVAAGTTTSG
-583 LVVLTNSGTLTLG
+583 LVVLTNGTLALG
-596 SAADIGTEANVVTLT
+596 ATADIGTGADVVTLT
-611 KGTLEATSALLTAN
+611 AGTLEATSALLTAN
-625 LATGTAEE
+625 LKTTLTAEQ
-633 QKTKINKALKI
+633 QKEALNQALKFTRGSV
-644 ATQADVSVTVTD
+644 AVTVSD
-656 EKLSSDQIIDLQKR
+656 DKLSTDQIVDLQKR
-670 IEANASGA
+670 ITATAGANKA
-678 AFDVTAITD
+678 AFAVTAITD

-697 LRADKTS
+697 LRNDKQTTP
-704 GASFNISDL
+704 SFNISTL
-713 KGDVH
+713 AGDVH

-728 NAKTDLATSLAV
+728 NEKTDLATSLAV
-740 GATGAATGNEFAN
+740 GATGGTNGNEFAN

-758 SLIFA
+758 FLIFA

-787 GSLTDTAKELI
+787 GSLTDTAKELV
-798 QAYEYTDTTTKKV
+798 QAYTYTDETTKKV
-811 VPTTVTVQSG
+811 KPTTIEVKNASS
-821 GKFVLGD
+821 KLVLGD
-828 DTAGA
+828 ATAGA

-841 AKVTLTSGSMTV
+841 AAVTVTDGGFDV
-853 NNGVFTVKSLNTT
+853 YNGVFTVKSLKVDANKV
-866 AQGSATVAENA
+866 AQVLDNG
-877 NLTLKSLAGED
+877 NLTIKSLEGAGKVSV
-888 GVVTVDGNGVLT
+888 GGTGVLT
-900 VESLATGAQAGVTL
+900 VESLASGTTAQVAV
-914 TGSHVDDKHTKAKVA
+914 TGSGASETAPKAKVA
-929 KYFRLA
+929 KYFRQA

-947 GTVTRTAGTATQLVV
+947 GAIVMGNASQLVV

-982 YVDHTADPFSDI
+982 YVDDTADPFSDI

-1005 NVNVAAGT
+1005 NVNVEAGT
-1013 AAMTGLTV
+1013 AMTGLTV

-1061 WDAKTGIGSLALFTE
+1061 WDAKTGIGSLALFTAVH
-1076 GNEENRLTVGDA
+1076 EENRLTVGDA

-1363 DDKLNVFQA
+1363 DDKLNVFLA

>member
-46 GAVAAQPETGVAD
+46 GAVAAQPATGGAND
-59 NVYIGTGVTHSLVG
+59 VYIGTGFTHSLVG
-73 TTTTSKGNQIW
+73 ATTTSKGNQIW
-84 DTTTSAWITA
+84 DTTTSAWIAA
-94 QENANLASTSK
+94 QENATLDATSK

-118 AEGSVADASATLA
+118 AEGSVADASATLE

-147 AAESSSSAA
+147 AASSAA
-156 TAQITTTGNADL
+156 ATAKITTTENADL

-173 NFLANPN
+173 NFLANPK
-180 ATTKAASAVG
+180 ATTKPAAASADG
-190 VTKAKTYGALSLE
+190 QTAAKTYGALSLE

-209 LGQAATTD
+209 LGQAATPN

-241 VKNATF
+241 VTNATF

-259 STNPTVKFASDYTQ
+259 QSNAKVTFASDYTQ

-299 VGVARTTANAATN
+299 VGTARTTAANN
-312 VVSESVLLNGDV
+312 VVSESVLLNGNV

-339 KLNITSGTFTVGGYA
+339 KLNITSGTFTVDSYA
-354 TADLGEVAVSGAGT
+354 TADLGEVAVSGANT
-368 SLAVNASGAATASK
+368 SLVVNASGAATASK
-382 MTVSQGTLTVDG
+382 MTVSNGRLTVVG

-413 VYDLTIGTAGNT
+413 VYDLTIGTADNT
-425 VSGSLTAGSVL
+425 VAGKLTAGTVL
-436 IGTATNAALT
+436 IGATTASDLT
-446 VSGTMQADS
+446 VTGTMQADA
-455 VTVQG
+455 VTLKSDAAAKLAVN
-460 ATGDATL
+460 AADSSATL
-467 TVSGDKSS
+467 GTLTFD
-475 VTIGALNL
+475 
-483 NKSGTVSVGNSG
+483 KSGTVEVGASG
-495 AVVVTGDTV
+495 TLVVTGDTT
-504 FAKDSTGDF
+504 FTKDAGSLA
-513 TVNGTGAKVSLQNVT
+513 VNAAGAKATLQNVT
-528 FAKDATGTNKVN
+528 FAEGAAGKIEVTSGDVIVN
-540 VQNGSVT
+540 
-547 IDGTLTANAGSL
+547 GTLTANAGSL
-559 TVDGATAAATVNGK
+559 TVDGADVAKATVNGK
-573 VAAAGATKAG
+573 VVAAGTTTSG
-583 LVVLTNSGTLTLG
+583 LVVLTNGTLALG
-596 SAADIGTEANVVTLT
+596 ATADIGTGADVVTLT
-611 KGTLEATSALLTAN
+611 AGTLEATSALLTAN
-625 LATGTAEE
+625 LKTTLTANE
-633 QKTKINKALKI
+633 QKEALNQALKFTKDHV
-644 ATQADVSVTVTD
+644 AVTVSD
-656 EKLSSDQIIDLQKR
+656 DKLSTDQIVDLQKR
-670 IEANASGA
+670 ITATAGANKA
-678 AFDVTAITD
+678 AFAVTAITD

-697 LRADKTS
+697 LRNDKQTTP
-704 GASFNISDL
+704 SFNISTL
-713 KGDVH
+713 AGDVH

-740 GATGAATGNEFAN
+740 GATGTANGNEFAN

-787 GSLTDTAKELI
+787 GSLTDTAKELV
-798 QAYEYTDTTTKKV
+798 QAYTYTDETTKKV
-811 VPTTVTVQSG
+811 QPTTIEVKNASS
-821 GKFVLGD
+821 KLVLGD
-828 DTAGA
+828 ATAGA

-841 AKVTLTSGSMTV
+841 AAVTVTDGGFDV
-853 NNGVFTVKSLNTT
+853 YNGVFTVKSLKVEASKV
-866 AQGSATVAENA
+866 AQVLDNG
-877 NLTLKSLAGED
+877 NLTIKSLDGAGE
-888 GVVTVDGNGVLT
+888 VTVGDTGVLT
-900 VESLATGAQAGVTL
+900 VESLASGTTAQVAVAGSA
-914 TGSHVDDKHTKAKVA
+914 GSETAPKAKVA

-935 EATSK
+935 EATST
-940 TDAATTL
+940 TDAATMI
-947 GTVTRTAGTATQLVV
+947 GRVVRSGASQLVV

-982 YVDHTADPFSDI
+982 YVDVTADPFSDI

-1013 AAMTGLTV
+1013 AMTGLTV

-1061 WDAKTGIGSLALFTE
+1061 WDAKTGLGSVQLFDGTTTQT
-1076 GNEENRLTVGDA
+1076 GGITIGDA
-1088 MLDGK
+1088 MLDGTL
-1093 VVNGTAQVK
+1093 VNGEAVVK

-1146 VNGMTSMGEFKAASQ
+1146 VNGMTSLGEIKAASQ

-1258 GSGGSKGTAT
+1258 GSGGSKGTTT

>member
-46 GAVAAQPETGVAD
+46 GAVAAQPGTGAAN

-84 DTTTSAWITA
+84 DATTSAWIAA
-94 QENANLASTSK
+94 QENTELGQTSK

-118 AEGSVADASATLA
+118 GSAADTSAALA
-131 IASLKS
+131 IDSLKS

-147 AAESSSSAA
+147 AASSAA
-156 TAQITTTGNADL
+156 ATAKITTTGNADL

-180 ATTKAASAVG
+180 ATTKAAAASADG
-190 VTKAKTYGALSLE
+190 STQAKTYGALSLE

-209 LGQAATTD
+209 LGRAATTD

-247 ANEGALTIQATG
+247 ANEGVLTLEANQVA
-259 STNPTVKFASDYTQ
+259 FASDYTK
-273 GTGNSGKLDVIG
+273 GAGNDGQLTVSG
-285 ASEFTGNVKFDSVK
+285 ASTFSGNVNVDSVK
-299 VGVARTTANAATN
+299 VGATRSDTN
-312 VVSESVLLNGDV
+312 TQAGTVEETVLLNGAV
-324 TVKGTDKKAASFATG
+324 TVSSTDAKKPASFTTG
-339 KLNITSGTFTVGGYA
+339 LLNVTANSFTVGANA
-354 TADLGEVAVSGAGT
+354 TADLGTVTVGGTATGLTVA
-368 SLAVNASGAATASK
+368 ASGAATASK
-382 MTVSQGTLTVDG
+382 MTVSNGTLTVNG

-425 VSGSLTAGSVL
+425 VAGKLTAGTVL
-436 IGTATNAALT
+436 IGATTASDLT
-446 VSGTMQADS
+446 VTGTMQADA
-455 VTVQG
+455 VTLK
-460 ATGDATL
+460 GDAAAKLAVNAADSSATLGTL
-467 TVSGDKSS
+467 TFD
-475 VTIGALNL
+475 
-483 NKSGTVSVGNSG
+483 KSGTVEVGASG
-495 AVVVTGDTV
+495 TLVVTGDTT
-504 FAKDSTGDF
+504 FTKDAGSLA
-513 TVNGTGAKVSLQNVT
+513 VKAAGAKATLQNVT
-528 FAKDATGTNKVN
+528 FAEGATGKIEVTNGDVIVN
-540 VQNGSVT
+540 
-547 IDGTLTANAGSL
+547 GTLTANAGSL
-559 TVDGATAAATVNGK
+559 TVNGANVAKATVNGK
-573 VAAAGATKAG
+573 VVAAGSTKTG
-583 LVVLTNSGTLTLG
+583 LVELTKGTLTLG
-596 SAADIGTEANVVTLT
+596 STADIGTGADVVTLT
-611 KGTLEATSALLTAN
+611 AGTLEATSALLTAN
-625 LATGTAEE
+625 LKTTLTADE
-633 QKTKINKALKI
+633 QKKALN
-644 ATQADVSVTVTD
+644 QALKFTKDQVAVTVSD
-656 EKLSSDQIIDLQKR
+656 DKLSTDQIVDLQKR
-670 IEANASGA
+670 IAATAGANKA
-678 AFDVTAITD
+678 AFAVTAITD

-787 GSLTDTAKELI
+787 GSLTDTAKELV
-798 QAYEYTDTTTKKV
+798 QAYTYTDETTKKV
-811 VPTTVTVQSG
+811 QPTTIEVKNASS
-821 GKFVLGD
+821 KLVLGD
-828 DTAGA
+828 ATAGA

-841 AKVTLTSGSMTV
+841 AAVTVTDGGFDV
-853 NNGVFTVKSLNTT
+853 YNGVFTVKSLKVEANKV
-866 AQGSATVAENA
+866 AQVLDSG
-877 NLTLKSLAGED
+877 NLTIKSLEGAGEVSV
-888 GVVTVDGNGVLT
+888 GGTGVLT
-900 VESLATGAQAGVTL
+900 VESLASGTTAQVAVAGSA
-914 TGSHVDDKHTKAKVA
+914 GSETAPKAKVA

-935 EATSK
+935 EATST
-940 TDAATTL
+940 TDAATMI
-947 GTVTRTAGTATQLVV
+947 GRVVRSGASQLVV

-1005 NVNVAAGT
+1005 NVNADHAE
-1013 AAMTGLTV
+1013 MTGLTV

-1061 WDAKTGIGSLALFTE
+1061 WDAKTGIGSLALFT
-1076 GNEENRLTVGDA
+1076 GNEKNSLTVGDA

-1146 VNGMTSMGEFKAASQ
+1146 VNGMTSLGEIKAASQ

>member
-1 MNKSFKVVFSKARSA
+1 M
-16 LMVVNEATSSIQAK
+16 
-30 GTKTVIAA
+30 
-38 AAAAMIAG
+38 
-46 GAVAAQPETGVAD
+46 
-59 NVYIGTGVTHSLVG
+59 
-73 TTTTSKGNQIW
+73 
-84 DTTTSAWITA
+84 
-94 QENANLASTSK
+94 
-105 VILDG
+105 
-110 TLNVGVKL
+110 
-118 AEGSVADASATLA
+118 
-131 IASLKS
+131 
-137 TGVVNVTAGN
+137 
-147 AAESSSSAA
+147 
-156 TAQITTTGNADL
+156 
-168 IGGQL
+168 
-173 NFLANPN
+173 
-180 ATTKAASAVG
+180 
-190 VTKAKTYGALSLE
+190 
-203 STGDVT
+203 
-209 LGQAATTD
+209 
-217 QAASVLAVKVDK
+217 KVDK

-247 ANEGALTIQATG
+247 ANEGVLTLEAT
-259 STNPTVKFASDYTQ
+259 NVAFASDYTK
-273 GTGNSGKLDVIG
+273 GAGNDGQLTVSG
-285 ASEFTGNVKFDSVK
+285 ASTFSGNVNVDSVK
-299 VGVARTTANAATN
+299 VGATRSATDTQAGT
-312 VVSESVLLNGDV
+312 VEETVLLNGAV
-324 TVKGTDKKAASFATG
+324 TVSSTDAKKPASFTTG
-339 KLNITSGTFTVGGYA
+339 LLNVTADSFTVGADA
-354 TADLGEVAVSGAGT
+354 TADLGTVTVGGTATGLTVA
-368 SLAVNASGAATASK
+368 ASGAATASK
-382 MTVSQGTLTVDG
+382 MTVSNGTLTVAG
-394 DLTVNKAADT
+394 DLTVKKAADT

-436 IGTATNAALT
+436 IGTATDAALT

-460 ATGDATL
+460 DTGAARL
-467 TVSGDKSS
+467 TVSGTKSS

-504 FAKDSTGDF
+504 FAKDSTGNF
-513 TVNGTGAKVSLQNVT
+513 SVSGTDAKVTLQNVS
-528 FAKDATGTNKVN
+528 FAKEATGKVN
-540 VQNGSVT
+540 VQDGSVT

-573 VAAAGATKAG
+573 VAAAGSTKAG

-633 QKTKINKALKI
+633 QKTKINKALNI
-644 ATQADVSVTVTD
+644 ATKADVSVTVTD

-687 STGKE
+687 SMGKE

-728 NAKTDLATSLAV
+728 DKSTTLASALTV
-740 GATGAATGNEFAN
+740 GGTAGFAH

-787 GSLTDTAKELI
+787 GSLTDTAKELV
-798 QAYEYTDTTTKKV
+798 QAYTYTDETTKKV
-811 VPTTVTVQSG
+811 KPTTIEVKTAS
-821 GKFVLGD
+821 KLVLGD
-828 DTAGA
+828 ATAGA

-841 AKVTLTSGSMTV
+841 AEVTLTSGSMTV
-853 NNGVFTVKSLNTT
+853 NNGVFTVKSLKTT
-866 AQGSATVAENA
+866 ANGSASVAENA
-877 NLTLKSLAGED
+877 NLTLKSLGGE
-888 GVVTVDGNGVLT
+888 GGAVAVAGNGVLT
-900 VESLATGAQAGVTL
+900 VESLDTSAQAGVTL
-914 TGSHVDDKHTKAKVA
+914 TGSHVDDKNTKAKVA

-935 EATSK
+935 EATST

-947 GTVTRTAGTATQLVV
+947 GKVTRTNATQLVV
-962 GTTDDSVLTKFM
+962 GTADDSVLTKFM

-982 YVDHTADPFSDI
+982 YVDYTADPFSDI

-1005 NVNVAAGT
+1005 NVNADHT
-1013 AAMTGLTV
+1013 EMTGLTV

-1061 WDAKTGIGSLALFTE
+1061 WDAKTGIGSLALFT

-1088 MLDGK
+1088 MLGGK

-1146 VNGMTSMGEFKAASQ
+1146 VNGMASMGEFKAASQ

-1343 AGIRYTRLDVE
+1343 AGIRYMRLDVE

-1448 GAGSD
+1448 GAGGD

>member
-46 GAVAAQPETGVAD
+46 GAVAAQPEEGHDTD
-59 NVYIGTGVTHSLVG
+59 VYIGTGVTHSLVG

-84 DTTTSAWITA
+84 DATNKAWKTAAQDATLATTST
-94 QENANLASTSK
+94 

-118 AEGSVADASATLA
+118 AEGSATDTSATLT
-131 IASLKS
+131 IDSLKS

-147 AAESSSSAA
+147 AAESSAA
-156 TAQITTTGNADL
+156 TAIITTTGNADL

-173 NFLANPN
+173 NFLANPK
-180 ATTKAASAVG
+180 ATTKPAAASADGKTV
-190 VTKAKTYGALSLE
+190 AKTYGVLSLE

-229 DISATIKGANVN
+229 DISATIKGTNVN
-241 VKNATF
+241 VTNATF
-247 ANEGALTIQATG
+247 ANEGVLTLEAT
-259 STNPTVKFASDYTQ
+259 NVAFASDYTK
-273 GTGNSGKLDVIG
+273 GAGNDGQLTVSG
-285 ASEFTGNVKFDSVK
+285 ASTFSGNVNVDSVK
-299 VGVARTTANAATN
+299 VDATRSDTDTQAGT
-312 VVSESVLLNGDV
+312 VEETVLLNGAV
-324 TVKGTDKKAASFATG
+324 TVSSTDAKKPASFTTG
-339 KLNITSGTFTVGGYA
+339 LLNVTADSFTVGANA
-354 TADLGEVAVSGAGT
+354 TADLGTVTVGGTATGLTVA
-368 SLAVNASGAATASK
+368 ASGAATASK
-382 MTVSQGTLTVDG
+382 MTVSNGKLTVGG

-413 VYDLTIGTAGNT
+413 VYDLTIGTAGNA
-425 VSGSLTAGSVL
+425 VGGKLTAGTVL
-436 IGTATNAALT
+436 IGATTASDLAVT
-446 VSGTMQADS
+446 GTMQADA
-455 VTVQG
+455 VTLK
-460 ATGDATL
+460 GDADAKLAVNATDSSATLGTL
-467 TVSGDKSS
+467 TFGKRGTVE
-475 VTIGALNL
+475 VGA
-483 NKSGTVSVGNSG
+483 SGTL
-495 AVVVTGDTV
+495 VVTGDTT
-504 FAKDSTGDF
+504 FTKDAGSLA
-513 TVNGTGAKVSLQNVT
+513 VNAAGAKATLQNVT
-528 FAKDATGTNKVN
+528 FAEGATGKIEVTNGDVTVN
-540 VQNGSVT
+540 
-547 IDGTLTANAGSL
+547 GTLTANAGSL
-559 TVDGATAAATVNGK
+559 TVNEADVAKATVNGK
-573 VAAAGATKAG
+573 VVAAGTTTSG
-583 LVVLTNSGTLTLG
+583 LVVLTNGTLALG
-596 SAADIGTEANVVTLT
+596 ATADIGTGADVVTLT
-611 KGTLEATSALLTAN
+611 AGTLEATSALLTAN
-625 LATGTAEE
+625 LKTTLTAEQ
-633 QKTKINKALKI
+633 QKEALNQALKF
-644 ATQADVSVTVTD
+644 TQGSVAVTVSD
-656 EKLSSDQIIDLQKR
+656 DKLSTDQIVDLQKR
-670 IEANASGA
+670 ITATAGANKA
-678 AFDVTAITD
+678 AFAVTAITD

-697 LRADKTS
+697 LRNDKQTTP
-704 GASFNISDL
+704 SFNISTL
-713 KGDVH
+713 AGDVH

-728 NAKTDLATSLAV
+728 NEKTDLATSLAV
-740 GATGAATGNEFAN
+740 GATGGTNGNEFAN

-787 GSLTDTAKELI
+787 GSLTDTAKELV
-798 QAYEYTDTTTKKV
+798 QAYTYTDETTKKV
-811 VPTTVTVQSG
+811 KPTTIEVKNASS
-821 GKFVLGD
+821 KLVLGD
-828 DTAGA
+828 ATAGA

-841 AKVTLTSGSMTV
+841 AAVTVTDGGFDV
-853 NNGVFTVKSLNTT
+853 YNGVFTVKSLKVEANKG
-866 AQGSATVAENA
+866 AQVLDNG
-877 NLTLKSLAGED
+877 NLTIKSLEGAGEVSV
-888 GVVTVDGNGVLT
+888 GGTGVLT
-900 VESLATGAQAGVTL
+900 VESLASGTTAQVAV
-914 TGSHVDDKHTKAKVA
+914 TGSGASETAPKAKVA

-947 GTVTRTAGTATQLVV
+947 GAIVMGNASQLVV

-994 KHVDSATLIAT
+994 THVDSATLIAT
-1005 NVNVAAGT
+1005 NVNADHT
-1013 AAMTGLTV
+1013 EMTGLTV

-1061 WDAKTGIGSLALFTE
+1061 WDAKTGIGSLALFT
-1076 GNEENRLTVGDA
+1076 GAHEENRLTVGDA
-1088 MLDGK
+1088 MLAGK

-1300 TKSDI
+1300 TKNDI

>member
-46 GAVAAQPETGVAD
+46 GAVAAQPAKGVD
-59 NVYIGTGVTHSLVG
+59 NNVYIGTGVTHSLVG
-73 TTTTSKGNQIW
+73 VTTTSKGNQIW
-84 DTTTSAWITA
+84 DTATSAWITA
-94 QENANLASTSK
+94 QENAELAQASK

-118 AEGSVADASATLA
+118 GSAADTSATLA
-131 IASLKS
+131 IASLNS

-147 AAESSSSAA
+147 AASSVAA
-156 TAQITTTGNADL
+156 TAKITTTGNADL

-180 ATTKAASAVG
+180 ATTKVAAASADG
-190 VTKAKTYGALSLE
+190 STQAKTYGALSLE

-209 LGQAATTD
+209 LGQAATTN

-241 VKNATF
+241 VTNATF

-259 STNPTVKFASDYTQ
+259 QTNPKVTFASDYTQ

-299 VGVARTTANAATN
+299 VGAARTTANAATN

-324 TVKGTDKKAASFATG
+324 TVKGTAKKAASFAAG
-339 KLNITSGTFTVGGYA
+339 KLNITSGTFTVDRYA
-354 TADLGEVAVSGAGT
+354 TADLGEVAVSGEST
-368 SLAVNASGAATASK
+368 ILAVNASGAATASK
-382 MTVSQGTLTVDG
+382 MTVSKGTLTVNG

-425 VSGSLTAGSVL
+425 VAGKLTAGTVL
-436 IGTATNAALT
+436 IGATTASDLT
-446 VSGTMQADS
+446 VTGTMQADA
-455 VTVQG
+455 VTLK
-460 ATGDATL
+460 GDAVAKLAVNVADSSATLGTL
-467 TVSGDKSS
+467 TFD
-475 VTIGALNL
+475 
-483 NKSGTVSVGNSG
+483 KSGTVEVGASG
-495 AVVVTGDTV
+495 TLVVTGDTT
-504 FAKDSTGDF
+504 FTKDAGSLA
-513 TVNGTGAKVSLQNVT
+513 VKAAGAKATLQNVT
-528 FAKDATGTNKVN
+528 FAEGTTGKIEVTNGDVIVN
-540 VQNGSVT
+540 
-547 IDGTLTANAGSL
+547 GTLTANAGSL
-559 TVDGATAAATVNGK
+559 TVNGADVAKATVNGK
-573 VAAAGATKAG
+573 VVAAGSTKTG
-583 LVVLTNSGTLTLG
+583 LVELTKGTLTLG
-596 SAADIGTEANVVTLT
+596 STADIGTGADVVTLT
-611 KGTLEATSALLTAN
+611 AGTLEATSALLTAN
-625 LATGTAEE
+625 LKTTLTADE
-633 QKTKINKALKI
+633 QKKALN
-644 ATQADVSVTVTD
+644 QALKFTKDQVAVTVSD
-656 EKLSSDQIIDLQKR
+656 DKLSTDQIVDLQKR
-670 IEANASGA
+670 ITATAGANKA
-678 AFDVTAITD
+678 AFAVTAITD

-697 LRADKTS
+697 LRNDKQTTP
-704 GASFNISDL
+704 SFNISTL
-713 KGDVH
+713 AGDVH

-728 NAKTDLATSLAV
+728 NEKTDLATSLAV
-740 GATGAATGNEFAN
+740 GATGTTNGNEFAN

-787 GSLTDTAKELI
+787 GSLTDTAKELV
-798 QAYEYTDTTTKKV
+798 QAYTYTDETTKKV
-811 VPTTVTVQSG
+811 QPTTIEVKNASS
-821 GKFVLGD
+821 KLVLGD
-828 DTAGA
+828 ATAGA

-841 AKVTLTSGSMTV
+841 AAVTVTDGGFDV
-853 NNGVFTVKSLNTT
+853 YNGVFTVKSLKVEANKV
-866 AQGSATVAENA
+866 AQVLDSG
-877 NLTLKSLAGED
+877 NLTIKSLEGAGEVSV
-888 GVVTVDGNGVLT
+888 GGTGVLT
-900 VESLATGAQAGVTL
+900 VESLASGTTAQVAVAGSA
-914 TGSHVDDKHTKAKVA
+914 GSETAPKAKVA

-935 EATSK
+935 EATST
-940 TDAATTL
+940 TDAATMI
-947 GTVTRTAGTATQLVV
+947 GRVVRSGASQLVV

-982 YVDHTADPFSDI
+982 YVDDTADPFSDI

-1005 NVNVAAGT
+1005 NVNVAAHT
-1013 AAMTGLTV
+1013 EMTGLTV

-1043 GTVSGE
+1043 GTVFDE

-1061 WDAKTGIGSLALFTE
+1061 WDAKTGLGSVQLFDGTTTQT
-1076 GNEENRLTVGDA
+1076 GGITIGDA
-1088 MLDGK
+1088 MLDGTL
-1093 VVNGTAQVK
+1093 VNGEAVVK

-1146 VNGMTSMGEFKAASQ
+1146 VNGMTSLGEIKAASQ

-1173 GAYNAALDAGEQ
+1173 GAYNAALDASEQ

>member
-46 GAVAAQPETGVAD
+46 GAVADEPTGIDGNSYYVGA
-59 NVYIGTGVTHSLVG
+59 G
-73 TTTTSKGNQIW
+73 TTHTLLGTKVDAAGIKKW
-84 DTTTSAWITA
+84 DEVGKKWVGLTDNTQFQAT
-94 QENANLASTSK
+94 ND
-105 VILDG
+105 VFVDG
-110 TLNVGVKL
+110 TVNVGVDISTGTDT
-118 AEGSVADASATLA
+118 A
-131 IASLKS
+131 ASLKVKSLTS
-137 TGVVNVTAGN
+137 TGTINITAGN
-147 AAESSSSAA
+147 AAVV
-156 TAQITTTGNADL
+156 
-168 IGGQL
+168 
-173 NFLANPN
+173 
-180 ATTKAASAVG
+180 ASAVG
-190 VTKAKTYGALSLE
+190 AGIESSDAVSLTGGSLNFLNNAGATTKPAAATEAGNDAKVYGSLTLE
-203 STGDVT
+203 AKQGNVT

-217 QAASVLAVKVDK
+217 KAASVLAVKVAK
-229 DISATIKGANVN
+229 DIEATITAQGAVI
-241 VKNATF
+241 VDNATF
-247 ANEGALTIQATG
+247 ANEGKLKLVGTTKG
-259 STNPTVKFASDYTQ
+259 VKFAADYTQ

-285 ASEFTGNVKFDSVK
+285 ASEFTGNVKFDSVM
-299 VGVARTTANAATN
+299 VGAARTTADAANN
-312 VVSESVLLNGDV
+312 VVSESVLLNGNV
-324 TVKGTDKKAASFATG
+324 TVNGTAKKAASFATG
-339 KLNITSGTFTVGGYA
+339 KLNIKSGTFTVGGYA

-425 VSGSLTAGSVL
+425 VAGKLTAGTVL
-436 IGTATNAALT
+436 IGATTASDLIVT
-446 VSGTMQADS
+446 GTMQADA
-455 VTVQG
+455 VTLK
-460 ATGDATL
+460 GDAAAKLAVNVADSSATLGTL
-467 TVSGDKSS
+467 TFD
-475 VTIGALNL
+475 
-483 NKSGTVSVGNSG
+483 KSGTVEVGASG
-495 AVVVTGDTV
+495 TLVVTGDTT
-504 FAKDSTGDF
+504 FIKDAGNL
-513 TVNGTGAKVSLQNVT
+513 TVTVAGAKATLQNVT
-528 FAKDATGTNKVN
+528 FAKDATGKIEVTNGDVIVN
-540 VQNGSVT
+540 
-547 IDGTLTANAGSL
+547 GTLTANSGSL
-559 TVDGATAAATVNGK
+559 TINGATAAATVNGK
-573 VAAAGATKAG
+573 VVAAGLTKTG
-583 LVVLTNSGTLTLG
+583 LVELTQGTLTLG
-596 SAADIGTEANVVTLT
+596 STADIGTETGAVKLT
-611 KGTLEATSALLTAN
+611 AGKLEAASALLLAN
-625 LATGTAEE
+625 QDSTVTDEAT
-633 QKTKINKALKI
+633 KKKLLNKALGLSSKNANLSI
-644 ATQADVSVTVTD
+644 TVTD
-656 EKLSSDQIIDLQKR
+656 EKLSSDQIVDLQTR
-670 IEANASGA
+670 INDKASGA
-678 AFDVTAITD
+678 AFAVTAITD

-697 LRADKTS
+697 LRDDKATS
-704 GASFNISDL
+704 PSFNISTL
-713 KGDVH
+713 AGDVH

-728 NAKTDLATSLAV
+728 DKSTTLASVLKV
-740 GATGAATGNEFAN
+740 GGADGFAH

-758 SLIFA
+758 SLIFE
-763 TTAPT
+763 TTAPST
-768 GTTAPVAVTVDG
+768 GATNAKVTVDG
-780 GKSLTLY
+780 KMLTLY

-811 VPTTVTVQSG
+811 VPTAVTVQNG

-841 AKVTLTSGSMTV
+841 AEVTLTSGSMTV
-853 NNGVFTVKSLNTT
+853 NNGVFTVKSLKTT

-877 NLTLKSLAGED
+877 NLTLKSLAGE
-888 GVVTVDGNGVLT
+888 GGAVAVAGNGVLT

-914 TGSHVDDKHTKAKVA
+914 TGSHVDDKNTKAKVA

-935 EATSK
+935 EATST

-947 GTVTRTAGTATQLVV
+947 GMVTRTPDTATQLVV
-962 GTTDDSVLTKFM
+962 GTADDSVLTKFM

-982 YVDHTADPFSDI
+982 YVDVTADPFSDI

-1005 NVNVAAGT
+1005 NVNVAARSE
-1013 AAMTGLTV
+1013 MTGLTV

-1061 WDAKTGIGSLALFTE
+1061 WDAKTGLGSVQLFDGTTTQT
-1076 GNEENRLTVGDA
+1076 GGITIGDA
-1088 MLDGK
+1088 MLDGTL
-1093 VVNGTAQVK
+1093 VNGEAVVK

-1146 VNGMTSMGEFKAASQ
+1146 VNGMTSLGEIKAASQ

>member
-46 GAVAAQPETGVAD
+46 GAVAAQPETGTAND
-59 NVYIGTGVTHSLVG
+59 VYIGTGVTHSLVG
-73 TTTTSKGNQIW
+73 VTTTSKGNQIW
-84 DTTTSAWITA
+84 DTATSAWITA
-94 QENANLASTSK
+94 QQNAELVAASK

-118 AEGSVADASATLA
+118 AEGSTGGDVGATLG

-147 AAESSSSAA
+147 AASSAA
-156 TAQITTTGNADL
+156 ATAKITTTGNADL

-180 ATTKAASAVG
+180 ATTKAAAASADG
-190 VTKAKTYGALSLE
+190 GTPAKTYGALSLE

-241 VKNATF
+241 VTNATF

-259 STNPTVKFASDYTQ
+259 QANPTVKFASDYTQ

-285 ASEFTGNVKFDSVK
+285 ASEFTGNVKFDSVM
-299 VGVARTTANAATN
+299 VGAARTTADAEKN
-312 VVSESVLLNGDV
+312 VVSESVLLKGNV
-324 TVKGTDKKAASFATG
+324 TVKGTDKKAASFTTG
-339 KLNITSGTFTVGGYA
+339 KLNITSGTFTVDSYA
-354 TADLGEVAVSGAGT
+354 TADLGEVAVRGAST
-368 SLAVNASGAATASK
+368 ILAVNASGAATASK
-382 MTVSQGTLTVDG
+382 MTVSEGSLTVAG
-394 DLTVNKAADT
+394 DLTVKAAADT

-413 VYDLTIGTAGNT
+413 VYDLTIGTTGNT

-436 IGTATNAALT
+436 IGTAAADLT

-455 VTVQG
+455 VTVQDD
-460 ATGDATL
+460 AAAATL
-467 TVSGDKSS
+467 TVSGAKSS
-475 VTIGALNL
+475 ATIGALNL

-528 FAKDATGTNKVN
+528 FAKDATGANKVN

-559 TVDGATAAATVNGK
+559 TVNGATAAATVNGK
-573 VAAAGATKAG
+573 VAAAGSTKAG
-583 LVVLTNSGTLTLG
+583 LVVLTDSGTLTLG
-596 SAADIGTEANVVTLT
+596 SAADIGTEAGVVTLT

-633 QKTKINKALKI
+633 QKTKINKALNI
-644 ATQADVSVTVTD
+644 AAKNNVSVTVTD

-718 LKNIDAKVNT
+718 LKNIDAKVNE
-728 NAKTDLATSLAV
+728 NQKTTLASNLTV
-740 GATGAATGNEFAN
+740 GTDGFEH

-758 SLIFA
+758 SLIFETKAPSTGA
-763 TTAPT
+763 TNAK
-768 GTTAPVAVTVDG
+768 VTVDG
-780 GKSLTLY
+780 KMLTLY

-811 VPTTVTVQSG
+811 VPTAVTVQNG

-841 AKVTLTSGSMTV
+841 AEVTLTSGSMTV
-853 NNGVFTVKSLNTT
+853 NNGVFTVKSLTTT
-866 AQGSATVAENA
+866 ANGSATVAENA
-877 NLTLKSLAGED
+877 NLTLKSLAGEA
-888 GVVTVDGNGVLT
+888 GAVTVAGNGVLT
-900 VESLATGAQAGVTL
+900 VESLAAGANAGVTL
-914 TGSHVDDKHTKAKVA
+914 TGSAVDATNTKAKVA

-935 EATSK
+935 EATST

-947 GTVTRTAGTATQLVV
+947 GKVTRTPDTATQLVV

-982 YVDHTADPFSDI
+982 YVDDTADPFSDI

-1005 NVNVAAGT
+1005 NVNVADRT
-1013 AAMTGLTV
+1013 EMTGLTV

-1061 WDAKTGIGSLALFTE
+1061 WDAKTGIGSLALFTAAH
-1076 GNEENRLTVGDA
+1076 EENRLTVGDA

-1300 TKSDI
+1300 TKNDI

>member
-1 MNKSFKVVFSKARSA
+1 M
-16 LMVVNEATSSIQAK
+16 
-30 GTKTVIAA
+30 
-38 AAAAMIAG
+38 
-46 GAVAAQPETGVAD
+46 
-59 NVYIGTGVTHSLVG
+59 
-73 TTTTSKGNQIW
+73 
-84 DTTTSAWITA
+84 
-94 QENANLASTSK
+94 
-105 VILDG
+105 ILDG

-147 AAESSSSAA
+147 AAESSAAA
-156 TAQITTTGNADL
+156 TAKITTKGNADL

-180 ATTKAASAVG
+180 ATTKAAAASADG
-190 VTKAKTYGALSLE
+190 STQAKTYGALSLE
-203 STGDVT
+203 STGNVT

-217 QAASVLAVKVDK
+217 RAASVLAVKVDK
-229 DISATIKGANVN
+229 DISATIKGANANVN

-247 ANEGALTIQATG
+247 ANEGVLTLEAT
-259 STNPTVKFASDYTQ
+259 NVAFASDYTK
-273 GTGNSGKLDVIG
+273 GAGNDGQLTVSG
-285 ASEFTGNVKFDSVK
+285 ASTFSGNVNVDSVK
-299 VGVARTTANAATN
+299 VGATRSATDTQAGT
-312 VVSESVLLNGDV
+312 VEETVLLNGAV
-324 TVKGTDKKAASFATG
+324 TVSSTDAKKPASFTTG
-339 KLNITSGTFTVGGYA
+339 LLNVTANSFTVGANA
-354 TADLGEVAVSGAGT
+354 TADLGTVTVGGTATGLTVA
-368 SLAVNASGAATASK
+368 ASGAATASK
-382 MTVSQGTLTVDG
+382 MTVSNGTLTVGG

-425 VSGSLTAGSVL
+425 VGGKLTAGTVL
-436 IGTATNAALT
+436 IGATTASDLAVT
-446 VSGTMQADS
+446 GTMQADA
-455 VTVQG
+455 VTLK
-460 ATGDATL
+460 GDEVAKLAVNAADSSATL
-467 TVSGDKSS
+467 GTLTFG
-475 VTIGALNL
+475 
-483 NKSGTVSVGNSG
+483 KSGTVEVGASG
-495 AVVVTGDTV
+495 TLVVTGDTV
-504 FAKDSTGDF
+504 FAKDSTGNF
-513 TVNGTGAKVSLQNVT
+513 SVSGTDAKVTLQNVS
-528 FAKDATGTNKVN
+528 FAKEATGKVN
-540 VQNGSVT
+540 VQDGSVT
-547 IDGTLTANAGSL
+547 IDGTLTANSGSL
-559 TVDGATAAATVNGK
+559 TINGATAAATVNGK
-573 VAAAGATKAG
+573 VVAAGLTKTG
-583 LVVLTNSGTLTLG
+583 LVELTQGTLTLG
-596 SAADIGTEANVVTLT
+596 STADIGTETGAVKLT
-611 KGTLEATSALLTAN
+611 AGKLEAASALLLAN
-625 LATGTAEE
+625 QDSTVTDEAAKKKLL
-633 QKTKINKALKI
+633 NKALGLASKNTNLSI
-644 ATQADVSVTVTD
+644 TVTD
-656 EKLSSDQIIDLQKR
+656 EKLSSDQIVDLQTR
-670 IEANASGA
+670 INDKASGA
-678 AFDVTAITD
+678 AFAVTAITD

-697 LRADKTS
+697 LRDDKATS
-704 GASFNISDL
+704 PSFNISTL
-713 KGDVH
+713 AGDVH

-728 NAKTDLATSLAV
+728 DKSTTLASALTV
-740 GATGAATGNEFAN
+740 GGTAGFAH

-787 GSLTDTAKELI
+787 GSLTDTAKELV
-798 QAYEYTDTTTKKV
+798 QAYTYTDETTKKV
-811 VPTTVTVQSG
+811 KPTTIEVKNASS
-821 GKFVLGD
+821 KLVLGD
-828 DTAGA
+828 ATAGA

-841 AKVTLTSGSMTV
+841 AAVTVTDGGFDV
-853 NNGVFTVKSLNTT
+853 YNGVFTVKSLKVETNKV
-866 AQGSATVAENA
+866 AQVLDNG
-877 NLTLKSLAGED
+877 NLTIKSLEGAGK
-888 GVVTVDGNGVLT
+888 VTVGDTGVLT
-900 VESLATGAQAGVTL
+900 VESLASGTTAQVAVAGSA
-914 TGSHVDDKHTKAKVA
+914 GSETAPKAKVA

-947 GTVTRTAGTATQLVV
+947 GAIAMGNASQLVV
-962 GTTDDSVLTKFM
+962 GTADDSVLTKFM

-982 YVDHTADPFSDI
+982 YVDHTADPFSAI

-1061 WDAKTGIGSLALFTE
+1061 WDAKTGIGSLALFT
-1076 GNEENRLTVGDA
+1076 GAHEENRLTVGDA

-1231 LYGGVLGGDYTFA
+1231 LYGGILGGDYTFA

-1363 DDKLNVFQA
+1363 DDKLNVFLA

>member
-46 GAVAAQPETGVAD
+46 GAVAAQPKTGGAND
-59 NVYIGTGVTHSLVG
+59 VYIGTGVTHSLVG

-84 DTTTSAWITA
+84 DTTQKVWKTA
-94 QENANLASTSK
+94 AQDAPLATAST

-110 TLNVGVKL
+110 TLNVGVQLKEGGT
-118 AEGSVADASATLA
+118 AEAGAELS

-137 TGVVNVTAGN
+137 TGIVNITAGN
-147 AAESSSSAA
+147 AAATGASGAA
-156 TAQITTTGNADL
+156 VKATGAVDL
-168 IGGQL
+168 LGGEL

-180 ATTKAASAVG
+180 ATTKAAAASADG
-190 VTKAKTYGALSLE
+190 STKAKTYGALSLE
-203 STGDVT
+203 STTGNVT
-209 LGQAATTD
+209 LGQTATTD

-241 VKNATF
+241 VTNATF

-259 STNPTVKFASDYTQ
+259 HANPTVKFASDYTQ

-285 ASEFTGNVKFDSVK
+285 ASEFTGNVKFDSVM
-299 VGVARTTANAATN
+299 VGAVRTTADVANN
-312 VVSESVLLNGDV
+312 VVSESVLLNGAV

-339 KLNITSGTFTVGGYA
+339 KLNITSGTFTVDSYA
-354 TADLGEVAVSGAGT
+354 TADLGEVAVSGAST
-368 SLAVNASGAATASK
+368 ILAVNASGAATASK
-382 MTVSQGTLTVDG
+382 MKVSEGSLTVAG
-394 DLTVNKAADT
+394 DLTVKAAADT

-413 VYDLTIGTAGNT
+413 VYDLTIGTTGNT

-436 IGTATNAALT
+436 IGKAAADLT
-446 VSGTMQADS
+446 VSGTMQVDS

-460 ATGDATL
+460 DAAAATL
-467 TVSGDKSS
+467 TVSGAKSS
-475 VTIGALNL
+475 ATIGALNL

-528 FAKDATGTNKVN
+528 FAKDAAGANKVN

-559 TVDGATAAATVNGK
+559 TVNGATAAATVNGK
-573 VAAAGATKAG
+573 VAAAGSTKAG
-583 LVVLTNSGTLTLG
+583 LVVLTDNGTLTLG
-596 SAADIGTEANVVTLT
+596 SAADIGTEAGVVTLT

-633 QKTKINKALKI
+633 QKTKINKALNI
-644 ATQADVSVTVTD
+644 AAKNDVSITVTD

-728 NAKTDLATSLAV
+728 DKSTTLASVLSV
-740 GATGAATGNEFAN
+740 GGAGGFAH

-758 SLIFA
+758 SLIFE
-763 TTAPT
+763 TTAPST
-768 GTTAPVAVTVDG
+768 GATNANVTVDG
-780 GKSLTLY
+780 KMLTLY

-798 QAYEYTDTTTKKV
+798 QAYEFTNTTTKKV
-811 VPTTVTVQSG
+811 VPTAVTVQGG

-841 AKVTLTSGSMTV
+841 AEVTLTSGSMTV
-853 NNGVFTVKSLNTT
+853 NNGVFTVKSLTTT
-866 AQGSATVAENA
+866 ANGSATVAENA
-877 NLTLKSLAGED
+877 NLTLKSLAGEA
-888 GVVTVDGNGVLT
+888 GAVTVAGNGVLT
-900 VESLATGAQAGVTL
+900 VESLAAGANAGVTL
-914 TGSHVDDKHTKAKVA
+914 TGSAVDATNTKAKVA

-935 EATSK
+935 EATST

-947 GTVTRTAGTATQLVV
+947 GTVTRTPDTATQLVV

-1005 NVNVAAGT
+1005 NVNVAGGT
-1013 AAMTGLTV
+1013 AMTGLTV

-1061 WDAKTGIGSLALFTE
+1061 WDAKTGIGSLALFT
-1076 GNEENRLTVGDA
+1076 GPHEENRLTVGDA

-1146 VNGMTSMGEFKAASQ
+1146 VNGMTSLGEIKAASQ

-1300 TKSDI
+1300 TKNDI

>member
-46 GAVAAQPETGVAD
+46 GAVAAQPKTGGAND
-59 NVYIGTGVTHSLVG
+59 VYIGTGVVHSLTG
-73 TTTTSKGNQIW
+73 AATTSKGNQIW
-84 DTTTSAWITA
+84 DESKKVWKTA
-94 QENANLASTSK
+94 EENAALGGNST

-110 TLNVGVKL
+110 TLNVGVQLKEGGT
-118 AEGSVADASATLA
+118 AEAGANLLVD
-131 IASLKS
+131 SLKS
-137 TGVVNVTAGN
+137 TGIVNITAGN
-147 AAESSSSAA
+147 AAA
-156 TAQITTTGNADL
+156 TGASGAVVKTTGAVDL
-168 IGGQL
+168 LGGEL

-180 ATTKAASAVG
+180 ATTKAAAASADG
-190 VTKAKTYGALSLE
+190 STQAKTYGALSLE
-203 STGDVT
+203 STGNVT

-247 ANEGALTIQATG
+247 ANEGVLTLEAT
-259 STNPTVKFASDYTQ
+259 NVAFASDYTK
-273 GTGNSGKLDVIG
+273 GAGNDGQLTVSG
-285 ASEFTGNVKFDSVK
+285 ASTFSGNVNVDSVK
-299 VGVARTTANAATN
+299 VGATRSATDTQAGT
-312 VVSESVLLNGDV
+312 VEETVLLNGAV
-324 TVKGTDKKAASFATG
+324 TVSSTDAKKPASFTTG
-339 KLNITSGTFTVGGYA
+339 LLNVTADSFTVGANA
-354 TADLGEVAVSGAGT
+354 TADLGTVTVGGTATGLTVA
-368 SLAVNASGAATASK
+368 ASGAATASK
-382 MTVSQGTLTVDG
+382 MTVSNGTLTVAG
-394 DLTVNKAADT
+394 DLTVKKAADT

-436 IGTATNAALT
+436 IGTATDAALT

-460 ATGDATL
+460 DTGAARL
-467 TVSGDKSS
+467 TVSGTKSS

-504 FAKDSTGDF
+504 FAKDSTGNF
-513 TVNGTGAKVSLQNVT
+513 SVSGTDAKVTLQNVS
-528 FAKDATGTNKVN
+528 FAKEATGKVN
-540 VQNGSVT
+540 VQDGSVT

-573 VAAAGATKAG
+573 VAAAGSTKAG

-625 LATGTAEE
+625 LATGTAEA

-713 KGDVH
+713 NGDVH

-787 GSLTDTAKELI
+787 GSLTDTAKELV
-798 QAYEYTDTTTKKV
+798 QAYTYTDESTKKV
-811 VPTTVTVQSG
+811 QPTTIEVKNAS
-821 GKFVLGD
+821 KLVLGD
-828 DTAGA
+828 ATAGA

-841 AKVTLTSGSMTV
+841 AEVTLTSGSMTV
-853 NNGVFTVKSLNTT
+853 NNGVFTVKSLKTT
-866 AQGSATVAENA
+866 ANGSASVAENA
-877 NLTLKSLAGED
+877 NLTLKSLGGE
-888 GVVTVDGNGVLT
+888 GGAVAVAGNGVLT
-900 VESLATGAQAGVTL
+900 VESLDTSAQAGVTL
-914 TGSHVDDKHTKAKVA
+914 TGSHVDDKNTKAKVA

-935 EATSK
+935 EATST

-947 GTVTRTAGTATQLVV
+947 GKVTRTNATQLVV
-962 GTTDDSVLTKFM
+962 GTADDSVLTKFM

-982 YVDHTADPFSDI
+982 YVDYTADPFSDI

-1005 NVNVAAGT
+1005 NVNADHT
-1013 AAMTGLTV
+1013 EMTGLTV

-1061 WDAKTGIGSLALFTE
+1061 WDAKTGIGSLALFT
-1076 GNEENRLTVGDA
+1076 GNEENRLTVGNA
-1088 MLDGK
+1088 MLGGK

-1146 VNGMTSMGEFKAASQ
+1146 VNGMASMGEFKAASQ

>member
-46 GAVAAQPETGVAD
+46 GAVAAQPGTGAATD
-59 NVYIGTGVTHSLVG
+59 VYIGTGVVHSLTG
-73 TTTTSKGNQIW
+73 AATTSKGNQIW
-84 DTTTSAWITA
+84 DAANNAWKTA
-94 QENANLASTSK
+94 EENAALDAQKT

-118 AEGSVADASATLA
+118 AEGSADTSATLA

-147 AAESSSSAA
+147 AAESSAA
-156 TAQITTTGNADL
+156 IAKITTTGNGDL

-180 ATTKAASAVG
+180 ATTKAAAASAG
-190 VTKAKTYGALSLE
+190 GSTKAKTYGALSLE

-247 ANEGALTIQATG
+247 ANEGVLTLEA
-259 STNPTVKFASDYTQ
+259 SKVDFASDYTK
-273 GTGNSGKLDVIG
+273 GAGNDGQLTVSG
-285 ASEFTGNVKFDSVK
+285 ASTFSGNVNVDSVK
-299 VGVARTTANAATN
+299 VGETRSATDTQAGT
-312 VVSESVLLNGDV
+312 VEETVLLNGAV
-324 TVKGTDKKAASFATG
+324 EVSSTDAKKPASFTTG
-339 KLNITSGTFTVGGYA
+339 LLNVTANSFTVGANA
-354 TADLGEVAVSGAGT
+354 TADLGTVTVGGTATALTVA
-368 SLAVNASGAATASK
+368 ASGAATASK
-382 MTVSQGTLTVDG
+382 MTVSKGTLTVAG

-425 VSGSLTAGSVL
+425 VSVSGSLTAGSVL
-436 IGTATNAALT
+436 IGTATDAALT

-460 ATGDATL
+460 DTGAAGL
-467 TVSGDKSS
+467 TVSGAKSS
-475 VTIGALNL
+475 ATIGVLNL

-504 FAKDSTGDF
+504 FAKDSMGDF

-633 QKTKINKALKI
+633 QKTKINKALNI
-644 ATQADVSVTVTD
+644 ATKADVSVTVTD

-728 NAKTDLATSLAV
+728 DKSTTQASALTV
-740 GATGAATGNEFAN
+740 GGTAGFAH

-758 SLIFA
+758 SLIFE
-763 TTAPT
+763 TTAPST
-768 GTTAPVAVTVDG
+768 GATNANVTVDG
-780 GKSLTLY
+780 KMLTLY

-798 QAYEYTDTTTKKV
+798 QAYEFTNTATKKV
-811 VPTTVTVQSG
+811 VPTAVTVQNG
-821 GKFVLGD
+821 GTFVLGD

-841 AKVTLTSGSMTV
+841 AEVTLTSGSMTV
-853 NNGVFTVKSLNTT
+853 NNGVFTVKSLKTT

-877 NLTLKSLAGED
+877 NLTLKSLAGEA
-888 GVVTVDGNGVLT
+888 GAVTVSGNGVLT
-900 VESLATGAQAGVTL
+900 VESLATGANAGVKL
-914 TGSHVDDKHTKAKVA
+914 TGSAVAPTNTKAKVA

-962 GTTDDSVLTKFM
+962 GTADDSVLTKFM

-1005 NVNVAAGT
+1005 NVNVADGNP
-1013 AAMTGLTV
+1013 MTGLTV

-1061 WDAKTGIGSLALFTE
+1061 WDAKTGIGSLALFTAA
-1076 GNEENRLTVGDA
+1076 NKENRLTVGDA

>member
-46 GAVAAQPETGVAD
+46 GAVAAEPTGIDGSSYYVGA
-59 NVYIGTGVTHSLVG
+59 G
-73 TTTTSKGNQIW
+73 TTHTLLGTKVDAAGIKKWDVAGKKWVGLTDNTSF
-84 DTTTSAWITA
+84 TA
-94 QENANLASTSK
+94 TND
-105 VILDG
+105 VFVDG
-110 TLNVGVKL
+110 TVNVGVDISTGTDT
-118 AEGSVADASATLA
+118 A
-131 IASLKS
+131 ASLKVKSLTS
-137 TGVVNVTAGN
+137 TGTINITAGN
-147 AAESSSSAA
+147 AAVV
-156 TAQITTTGNADL
+156 
-168 IGGQL
+168 
-173 NFLANPN
+173 
-180 ATTKAASAVG
+180 ASAVG
-190 VTKAKTYGALSLE
+190 AGIESSDAVSLTGGSLNFLNNAGATTKPAAATEAGNDAKVYGSLTLE
-203 STGDVT
+203 AKQGNVT

-217 QAASVLAVKVDK
+217 KAASVLAVKVAK
-229 DISATIKGANVN
+229 DIEATITAKDAVI
-241 VKNATF
+241 VDNATF
-247 ANEGALTIQATG
+247 ANEGKLKLVGT
-259 STNPTVKFASDYTQ
+259 TNGVKFAADYTQ

-299 VGVARTTANAATN
+299 VGAARTTANAATN
-312 VVSESVLLNGDV
+312 VVSESVLLNGAV
-324 TVKGTDKKAASFATG
+324 TVKGTDKKAASFAAG
-339 KLNITSGTFTVGGYA
+339 KLNITSGTFTVDSYA
-354 TADLGEVAVSGAGT
+354 TADLGEVAVSGADT

-382 MTVSQGTLTVDG
+382 MTVSTGTLTVAG

-413 VYDLTIGTAGNT
+413 VYDLTIGTTGNT

-436 IGTATNAALT
+436 IGTAANAALT

-460 ATGDATL
+460 DTGAATL
-467 TVSGDKSS
+467 TVSGAKSS
-475 VTIGALNL
+475 ATIGALNL

-540 VQNGSVT
+540 VQSGSVT
-547 IDGTLTANAGSL
+547 IDGTLTANSGSL
-559 TVDGATAAATVNGK
+559 TIAGATAAATVNGK
-573 VAAAGATKAG
+573 VVAAGSTKAG
-583 LVVLTNSGTLTLG
+583 LVELTQGTLTLG
-596 SAADIGTEANVVTLT
+596 STADIGTETGAVKLT
-611 KGTLEATSALLTAN
+611 AGKLEAASALLLAN
-625 LATGTAEE
+625 QDSTVTDEAAKKELL
-633 QKTKINKALKI
+633 NKALGLS
-644 ATQADVSVTVTD
+644 TQNTSLSITVTD
-656 EKLSSDQIIDLQKR
+656 EKLSSDQIVDLQTR
-670 IEANASGA
+670 INAKASGA
-678 AFDVTAITD
+678 AFAVTAITD

-697 LRADKTS
+697 LRDDKATS
-704 GASFNISDL
+704 PSFNISTL
-713 KGDVH
+713 AGDVH

-728 NAKTDLATSLAV
+728 DKSTTLASALTV
-740 GATGAATGNEFAN
+740 GGTAGFAH

-787 GSLTDTAKELI
+787 GSLTDTAKELV
-798 QAYEYTDTTTKKV
+798 QAYTYTDESTKKV
-811 VPTTVTVQSG
+811 KPTTIEVKNASS
-821 GKFVLGD
+821 KLVLGD
-828 DTAGA
+828 ATAGA

-841 AKVTLTSGSMTV
+841 AAVTVTDGGFDV
-853 NNGVFTVKSLNTT
+853 YNGVFTVKSLKVEANKV
-866 AQGSATVAENA
+866 AQVLDNG
-877 NLTLKSLAGED
+877 NLTIKSLEGAGE
-888 GVVTVDGNGVLT
+888 VTVGDTGVLT
-900 VESLATGAQAGVTL
+900 VESLASGTTAQVAMAGAAGSETAP
-914 TGSHVDDKHTKAKVA
+914 KAKVA

-947 GTVTRTAGTATQLVV
+947 GAITMGNASQLVV
-962 GTTDDSVLTKFM
+962 GTADDSVLTKFM

-982 YVDHTADPFSDI
+982 YVDVTADPFSDI

-1013 AAMTGLTV
+1013 AMTGLTV

-1061 WDAKTGIGSLALFTE
+1061 WDAKTGIGSLALFT
-1076 GNEENRLTVGDA
+1076 GNEKNSLTVGDA

-1300 TKSDI
+1300 TKNDI

>member
-1 MNKSFKVVFSKARSA
+1 MK
-16 LMVVNEATSSIQAK
+16 
-30 GTKTVIAA
+30 
-38 AAAAMIAG
+38 
-46 GAVAAQPETGVAD
+46 P
-59 NVYIGTGVTHSLVG
+59 
-73 TTTTSKGNQIW
+73 TTI
-84 DTTTSAWITA
+84 
-94 QENANLASTSK
+94 E
-105 VILDG
+105 
-110 TLNVGVKL
+110 VK
-118 AEGSVADASATLA
+118 
-131 IASLKS
+131 
-137 TGVVNVTAGN
+137 
-147 AAESSSSAA
+147 
-156 TAQITTTGNADL
+156 
-168 IGGQL
+168 
-173 NFLANPN
+173 
-180 ATTKAASAVG
+180 
-190 VTKAKTYGALSLE
+190 
-203 STGDVT
+203 
-209 LGQAATTD
+209 
-217 QAASVLAVKVDK
+217 
-229 DISATIKGANVN
+229 
-241 VKNATF
+241 
-247 ANEGALTIQATG
+247 
-259 STNPTVKFASDYTQ
+259 
-273 GTGNSGKLDVIG
+273 
-285 ASEFTGNVKFDSVK
+285 
-299 VGVARTTANAATN
+299 
-312 VVSESVLLNGDV
+312 
-324 TVKGTDKKAASFATG
+324 
-339 KLNITSGTFTVGGYA
+339 
-354 TADLGEVAVSGAGT
+354 
-368 SLAVNASGAATASK
+368 TASK
-382 MTVSQGTLTVDG
+382 L
-394 DLTVNKAADT
+394 
-404 PAVAAATDP
+404 
-413 VYDLTIGTAGNT
+413 
-425 VSGSLTAGSVL
+425 
-436 IGTATNAALT
+436 
-446 VSGTMQADS
+446 
-455 VTVQG
+455 
-460 ATGDATL
+460 
-467 TVSGDKSS
+467 
-475 VTIGALNL
+475 
-483 NKSGTVSVGNSG
+483 
-495 AVVVTGDTV
+495 
-504 FAKDSTGDF
+504 
-513 TVNGTGAKVSLQNVT
+513 
-528 FAKDATGTNKVN
+528 
-540 VQNGSVT
+540 
-547 IDGTLTANAGSL
+547 
-559 TVDGATAAATVNGK
+559 
-573 VAAAGATKAG
+573 
-583 LVVLTNSGTLTLG
+583 
-596 SAADIGTEANVVTLT
+596 
-611 KGTLEATSALLTAN
+611 
-625 LATGTAEE
+625 
-633 QKTKINKALKI
+633 
-644 ATQADVSVTVTD
+644 
-656 EKLSSDQIIDLQKR
+656 
-670 IEANASGA
+670 
-678 AFDVTAITD
+678 
-687 STGKE
+687 
-692 YTELF
+692 
-697 LRADKTS
+697 
-704 GASFNISDL
+704 
-713 KGDVH
+713 
-718 LKNIDAKVNT
+718 
-728 NAKTDLATSLAV
+728 
-740 GATGAATGNEFAN
+740 
-753 NLGVQ
+753 
-758 SLIFA
+758 
-763 TTAPT
+763 
-768 GTTAPVAVTVDG
+768 
-780 GKSLTLY
+780 
-787 GSLTDTAKELI
+787 
-798 QAYEYTDTTTKKV
+798 
-811 VPTTVTVQSG
+811 
-821 GKFVLGD
+821 VLGD
-828 DTAGA
+828 ATAGA

-841 AKVTLTSGSMTV
+841 AEVTLTSGSMTV
-853 NNGVFTVKSLNTT
+853 NNGVFTVKSLKTT
-866 AQGSATVAENA
+866 ANGSASVAENA
-877 NLTLKSLAGED
+877 NLTLKSLGGE
-888 GVVTVDGNGVLT
+888 GGAVAVAGNGVLT
-900 VESLATGAQAGVTL
+900 VESLDTSAQAGVTL
-914 TGSHVDDKHTKAKVA
+914 TGSHVDDKNTKAKVA

-935 EATSK
+935 EATST

-947 GTVTRTAGTATQLVV
+947 GKVTRTNATQLVV
-962 GTTDDSVLTKFM
+962 GTADDSVLTKFM

-982 YVDHTADPFSDI
+982 YVDYTADPFSDI

-1005 NVNVAAGT
+1005 NVNADHT
-1013 AAMTGLTV
+1013 EMTGLTV

-1061 WDAKTGIGSLALFTE
+1061 WDAKTGIGSLALFT

-1088 MLDGK
+1088 MLGGK

-1146 VNGMTSMGEFKAASQ
+1146 VNGMASMGEFKAASQ

-1305 SAANSM
+1305 SAANSK

-1343 AGIRYTRLDVE
+1343 AGIRYMRLDVE

-1448 GAGSD
+1448 GAGGD

>member
-46 GAVAAQPETGVAD
+46 GAVAAEPTGIDGNSYYVGA
-59 NVYIGTGVTHSLVG
+59 G
-73 TTTTSKGNQIW
+73 TTHTLLGTKVDAAGIKKWDVAGKKWVGLTDNTSFIATN
-84 DTTTSAWITA
+84 D
-94 QENANLASTSK
+94 
-105 VILDG
+105 VFVDG
-110 TLNVGVKL
+110 TVNVGVDIST
-118 AEGSVADASATLA
+118 GTDTT
-131 IASLKS
+131 ASLKVKSLTS
-137 TGVVNVTAGN
+137 TGTINITAGN
-147 AAESSSSAA
+147 AAVV
-156 TAQITTTGNADL
+156 
-168 IGGQL
+168 
-173 NFLANPN
+173 
-180 ATTKAASAVG
+180 ASAVG
-190 VTKAKTYGALSLE
+190 AGIESSDAVSLTGGSLNFLNNAGATTKPAAATEAGNDAKVYGSLTLE
-203 STGDVT
+203 AKQGNVT
-209 LGQAATTD
+209 LGQATTTD
-217 QAASVLAVKVDK
+217 KAASVLAVKVAK
-229 DISATIKGANVN
+229 DIEATITAKDAVI
-241 VKNATF
+241 VDNATF
-247 ANEGALTIQATG
+247 ANEGKLKLVGT
-259 STNPTVKFASDYTQ
+259 TNGVKFAADYTQ

-285 ASEFTGNVKFDSVK
+285 ASEFTGNVKFDSVM
-299 VGVARTTANAATN
+299 VGAARTTADAANN
-312 VVSESVLLNGDV
+312 VVSESVLLNGAV

-339 KLNITSGTFTVGGYA
+339 KLNITSGTFTVDSYA
-354 TADLGEVAVSGAGT
+354 TADLGEVAVSGADT

-382 MTVSQGTLTVDG
+382 MTVSTGTLTVAG

-413 VYDLTIGTAGNT
+413 VYDLTIGTTGNT
-425 VSGSLTAGSVL
+425 VSVSGSLTAGSVL
-436 IGTATNAALT
+436 ICTAANAALT

-460 ATGDATL
+460 DTGAATL
-467 TVSGDKSS
+467 TVSGAKSS
-475 VTIGALNL
+475 ATIGALNL

-540 VQNGSVT
+540 VQSGSVT
-547 IDGTLTANAGSL
+547 IDGTLTANSGSL
-559 TVDGATAAATVNGK
+559 TIAGATAAATVNGK
-573 VAAAGATKAG
+573 VVAAGSTKTG
-583 LVVLTNSGTLTLG
+583 LVELTQGTLTLG
-596 SAADIGTEANVVTLT
+596 STADIGTETGAVKLT
-611 KGTLEATSALLTAN
+611 AGKLEAASALLLAN
-625 LATGTAEE
+625 QDSTVTDEAAKKKLL
-633 QKTKINKALKI
+633 NKALGLS
-644 ATQADVSVTVTD
+644 TQNTSLLITVTD
-656 EKLSSDQIIDLQKR
+656 EKLSSDQIVDLQTR
-670 IEANASGA
+670 INDKASGA
-678 AFDVTAITD
+678 AFAVTAITD

-697 LRADKTS
+697 LRDDKATS
-704 GASFNISDL
+704 PSFNISTL
-713 KGDVH
+713 AGDVH

-728 NAKTDLATSLAV
+728 DKSTTLASALTV
-740 GATGAATGNEFAN
+740 GGAAGFAH

-758 SLIFA
+758 SLIFE
-763 TTAPT
+763 TTAPST
-768 GTTAPVAVTVDG
+768 GATNANVTVDG
-780 GKSLTLY
+780 KMLTLY

-811 VPTTVTVQSG
+811 VPTAVTVQND

-828 DTAGA
+828 DTAGV

-841 AKVTLTSGSMTV
+841 AEVTLTSGSMTV
-853 NNGVFTVKSLNTT
+853 NNGVFTVKSLKTT
-866 AQGSATVAENA
+866 ANGSAAVAENA
-877 NLTLKSLAGED
+877 NLTLKSLAGEA
-888 GVVTVDGNGVLT
+888 GAVTVSGNGVLT
-900 VESLATGAQAGVTL
+900 VESLATGANADVTL
-914 TGSHVDDKHTKAKVA
+914 TGSAVAPTNTKAKVA

-947 GTVTRTAGTATQLVV
+947 GTVTRTGATQLVV
-962 GTTDDSVLTKFM
+962 GTADDSVLTKFM

-982 YVDHTADPFSDI
+982 YVDVTADPFSDI

-1005 NVNVAAGT
+1005 NVNVAARPE
-1013 AAMTGLTV
+1013 MTGLTV

-1061 WDAKTGIGSLALFTE
+1061 WDAKTGLGSVQLFDGTTTQT
-1076 GNEENRLTVGDA
+1076 GGITIGDA
-1088 MLDGK
+1088 MLDGTL
-1093 VVNGTAQVK
+1093 VNGEAVVK

-1146 VNGMTSMGEFKAASQ
+1146 VNGMTSLGEIKAASQ

-1258 GSGGSKGTAT
+1258 GSGGSKGTTT

-1300 TKSDI
+1300 TKNDI

>member
-1 MNKSFKVVFSKARSA
+1 M
-16 LMVVNEATSSIQAK
+16 
-30 GTKTVIAA
+30 
-38 AAAAMIAG
+38 
-46 GAVAAQPETGVAD
+46 
-59 NVYIGTGVTHSLVG
+59 
-73 TTTTSKGNQIW
+73 
-84 DTTTSAWITA
+84 
-94 QENANLASTSK
+94 
-105 VILDG
+105 ILDG

-190 VTKAKTYGALSLE
+190 ATKAKTYGALSLE

-209 LGQAATTD
+209 LGQAATTE

-247 ANEGALTIQATG
+247 ANEGVLTLEAT
-259 STNPTVKFASDYTQ
+259 NVAFASDYTK
-273 GTGNSGKLDVIG
+273 GAGNDGQLTVSG
-285 ASEFTGNVKFDSVK
+285 ASTFSGNVNVDSVK
-299 VGVARTTANAATN
+299 VGATRSATDTQAGT
-312 VVSESVLLNGDV
+312 VEETVLLNGAV
-324 TVKGTDKKAASFATG
+324 TVSSTDAKKPASFTTG
-339 KLNITSGTFTVGGYA
+339 LLNVTANSFTVGANA
-354 TADLGEVAVSGAGT
+354 TADLGTVTVGGTATGLTVA
-368 SLAVNASGAATASK
+368 ASGAATASK
-382 MTVSQGTLTVDG
+382 MTVSNGTLTVAG

-413 VYDLTIGTAGNT
+413 VYDLTIGTADNT
-425 VSGSLTAGSVL
+425 VAGKLTAGTVL
-436 IGTATNAALT
+436 IGATTASDLT
-446 VSGTMQADS
+446 VTGTMQADA
-455 VTVQG
+455 VTLK
-460 ATGDATL
+460 GDAAAKLAVNAADSSATLGTL
-467 TVSGDKSS
+467 TFD
-475 VTIGALNL
+475 
-483 NKSGTVSVGNSG
+483 KSGTVEVGASG
-495 AVVVTGDTV
+495 TLVVTGDTT
-504 FAKDSTGDF
+504 FTKDAGSLA
-513 TVNGTGAKVSLQNVT
+513 VNAAGAKATLQNVT
-528 FAKDATGTNKVN
+528 FAEGAAGKIEVTSGDVIVN
-540 VQNGSVT
+540 
-547 IDGTLTANAGSL
+547 GTLTANAGSL
-559 TVDGATAAATVNGK
+559 TVNEADVAKATVNGK
-573 VAAAGATKAG
+573 VVAAGTTTSG
-583 LVVLTNSGTLTLG
+583 LVVLTNGTLALG
-596 SAADIGTEANVVTLT
+596 ATADIGTGADVVTLT
-611 KGTLEATSALLTAN
+611 AGTLEATSALLTAN
-625 LATGTAEE
+625 LKTTLTANE
-633 QKTKINKALKI
+633 QKEALNQALKFTKDHV
-644 ATQADVSVTVTD
+644 AVTVSD
-656 EKLSSDQIIDLQKR
+656 DKLSTDQIVDLQKR
-670 IEANASGA
+670 ITATAGANKA
-678 AFDVTAITD
+678 AFAVTAITD

-697 LRADKTS
+697 LRNDKQTTP
-704 GASFNISDL
+704 SFNISTL
-713 KGDVH
+713 AGDVH

-740 GATGAATGNEFAN
+740 GATGTANGNEFAN

-787 GSLTDTAKELI
+787 GSLTDTAKELV
-798 QAYEYTDTTTKKV
+798 QAYTYTDETTKKV
-811 VPTTVTVQSG
+811 QPTTIEVKNASS
-821 GKFVLGD
+821 KLVLGD
-828 DTAGA
+828 ATAGA

-841 AKVTLTSGSMTV
+841 AAVTVTDGGFDV
-853 NNGVFTVKSLNTT
+853 YNGVFTVKSLKVEASKV
-866 AQGSATVAENA
+866 AQVLDNG
-877 NLTLKSLAGED
+877 NLTIKSLDGAGE
-888 GVVTVDGNGVLT
+888 VTVGDTGVLT
-900 VESLATGAQAGVTL
+900 VESLASGTTAQVAVAGSA
-914 TGSHVDDKHTKAKVA
+914 GSETAPKAKVA

-935 EATSK
+935 EATST
-940 TDAATTL
+940 TDAATMI
-947 GTVTRTAGTATQLVV
+947 GSVVRSGASQLVV

-1005 NVNVAAGT
+1005 NVNADHAE
-1013 AAMTGLTV
+1013 MTGLTV

-1061 WDAKTGIGSLALFTE
+1061 WDAKTGIGSLALFTS
-1076 GNEENRLTVGDA
+1076 NKKNSLTVGDA

>member
-46 GAVAAQPETGVAD
+46 GAVAAQPETGTAND
-59 NVYIGTGVTHSLVG
+59 VYIGTGVTHSLVG
-73 TTTTSKGNQIW
+73 VTTTSKGNQIW
-84 DTTTSAWITA
+84 DTATSAWITA
-94 QENANLASTSK
+94 QQNAELVAASK

-118 AEGSVADASATLA
+118 AEGSTGGDVGATLG

-147 AAESSSSAA
+147 AASSAA
-156 TAQITTTGNADL
+156 ATAKITTTGNADL

-180 ATTKAASAVG
+180 ATTKAAAASADG
-190 VTKAKTYGALSLE
+190 GTPAKTYGALSLE

-241 VKNATF
+241 VTNATF

-259 STNPTVKFASDYTQ
+259 QANPTVKFASDYTQ

-285 ASEFTGNVKFDSVK
+285 ASEFTGNVKFDSVM
-299 VGVARTTANAATN
+299 VGAARTTADAEKN
-312 VVSESVLLNGDV
+312 VVSESVLLKGNV
-324 TVKGTDKKAASFATG
+324 TVKGTDKKAASFTTG
-339 KLNITSGTFTVGGYA
+339 KLNITSGTFTVDSYA
-354 TADLGEVAVSGAGT
+354 TADLGEVAVRGAST
-368 SLAVNASGAATASK
+368 ILAVNASGAATASK
-382 MTVSQGTLTVDG
+382 MTVSEGSLTVAG
-394 DLTVNKAADT
+394 DLTVKAAADT

-413 VYDLTIGTAGNT
+413 VYDLTIGTTGNT

-436 IGTATNAALT
+436 IGTAAADLT

-460 ATGDATL
+460 DAAAATL
-467 TVSGDKSS
+467 TVSGAKSS
-475 VTIGALNL
+475 ATIGALNL

-528 FAKDATGTNKVN
+528 FAKDAAGANKVN

-559 TVDGATAAATVNGK
+559 TVNGATAAATVNGK
-573 VAAAGATKAG
+573 VAAAGSTKAG
-583 LVVLTNSGTLTLG
+583 LVVLTDSGTLTLG
-596 SAADIGTEANVVTLT
+596 SAADIGTEAGVVTLT

-633 QKTKINKALKI
+633 QKTKINKALNI
-644 ATQADVSVTVTD
+644 AAKNNVSVTVTD

-718 LKNIDAKVNT
+718 LKNIDAKVNE
-728 NAKTDLATSLAV
+728 NQKTTLASNLTV
-740 GATGAATGNEFAN
+740 GTDGFEH

-758 SLIFA
+758 SLIFETKAPSTGA
-763 TTAPT
+763 TNAK
-768 GTTAPVAVTVDG
+768 VTVDG
-780 GKSLTLY
+780 KMLTLY

-811 VPTTVTVQSG
+811 VPTAVTVQNG

-841 AKVTLTSGSMTV
+841 AEVTLTSGSMTV
-853 NNGVFTVKSLNTT
+853 NNGVFTVKSLTTT
-866 AQGSATVAENA
+866 ANGSATVAENA
-877 NLTLKSLAGED
+877 NLTLKSLAGEA
-888 GVVTVDGNGVLT
+888 GAVTVAGNGVLT
-900 VESLATGAQAGVTL
+900 VESLAAGANAGVTL
-914 TGSHVDDKHTKAKVA
+914 TGSAVDATNTKAKVA

-935 EATSK
+935 EATST

-947 GTVTRTAGTATQLVV
+947 GKVTRTPDTATQLVV

-982 YVDHTADPFSDI
+982 YVDDTADPFSDI

-1005 NVNVAAGT
+1005 NVNVADRT
-1013 AAMTGLTV
+1013 EMTGLTV

-1061 WDAKTGIGSLALFTE
+1061 WDAKTGIGSLALFTAAH
-1076 GNEENRLTVGDA
+1076 EENRLTVGDA

-1300 TKSDI
+1300 TKNDI

-1311 GNWSSDVKAKAFT
+1311 GNWSSDVKAKALT

>member
-46 GAVAAQPETGVAD
+46 GAVAAQPETGGAND
-59 NVYIGTGVTHSLVG
+59 VYIGTGVVHSLTG
-73 TTTTSKGNQIW
+73 AATTSKGNQIW
-84 DTTTSAWITA
+84 DESKKVWKTA
-94 QENANLASTSK
+94 AEDAPLGGNST

-110 TLNVGVKL
+110 TLNVGVQLKEGGT
-118 AEGSVADASATLA
+118 AEAGAELS

-137 TGVVNVTAGN
+137 TGIVNITAGN
-147 AAESSSSAA
+147 AA
-156 TAQITTTGNADL
+156 TTGASGAAVKATGTVDL
-168 IGGQL
+168 LGGEL

-180 ATTKAASAVG
+180 ATTKAAAASADG
-190 VTKAKTYGALSLE
+190 STKAKTYGALSLE
-203 STGDVT
+203 ATGDVT
-209 LGQAATTD
+209 LGQAATAE

-241 VKNATF
+241 VTNATF

-259 STNPTVKFASDYTQ
+259 QTNPKVTFASDYTQ

-299 VGVARTTANAATN
+299 VGADRTSANAETN
-312 VVSESVLLNGDV
+312 VVSESVLLKGNV
-324 TVKGTDKKAASFATG
+324 TVKGTAKKAASFATG
-339 KLNITSGTFTVGGYA
+339 KLNITSGTFTVDSYA
-354 TADLGEVAVSGAGT
+354 TADLGEVAVSGADT
-368 SLAVNASGAATASK
+368 SLVVSDSGAATASK
-382 MTVSQGTLTVDG
+382 MTVSTGTLTVNG

-425 VSGSLTAGSVL
+425 VGGKLTAGTVL
-436 IGTATNAALT
+436 IGATTASDLT
-446 VSGTMQADS
+446 VTGTMQADA
-455 VTVQG
+455 VTLK
-460 ATGDATL
+460 GDAKLAVNAVDSSATLGTL
-467 TVSGDKSS
+467 TFD
-475 VTIGALNL
+475 
-483 NKSGTVSVGNSG
+483 KSGTVEVGASG
-495 AVVVTGDTV
+495 TLVVTGDTT
-504 FAKDSTGDF
+504 FIKDAGNL
-513 TVNGTGAKVSLQNVT
+513 TVTAAGAKATLQNVT
-528 FAKDATGTNKVN
+528 FAKDATGKIEVTNGDVIVN
-540 VQNGSVT
+540 
-547 IDGTLTANAGSL
+547 GTLTANSGSL
-559 TVDGATAAATVNGK
+559 TIAGATAAATVNGK
-573 VAAAGATKAG
+573 VVAAGSTKTG
-583 LVVLTNSGTLTLG
+583 LVELTQGTLTLG
-596 SAADIGTEANVVTLT
+596 STADIGTETGAVKLT
-611 KGTLEATSALLTAN
+611 AGKLEAASALLLAN
-625 LATGTAEE
+625 QDSTVTDEAAKKKLL
-633 QKTKINKALKI
+633 NKALGLS
-644 ATQADVSVTVTD
+644 TQNTSLSITVTD
-656 EKLSSDQIIDLQKR
+656 EKLSSDQIVDLQTR
-670 IEANASGA
+670 INDKASGA
-678 AFDVTAITD
+678 AFAVTAITD

-697 LRADKTS
+697 LRDDKATS
-704 GASFNISDL
+704 PSFNISTL
-713 KGDVH
+713 AGDVH
-718 LKNIDAKVNT
+718 LKNIDAKVND
-728 NAKTDLATSLAV
+728 NQKTTLVSDLTV
-740 GATGAATGNEFAN
+740 GTGGFEH

-758 SLIFA
+758 SLIFE
-763 TTAPT
+763 TTAPST
-768 GTTAPVAVTVDG
+768 GATNANVTVDG
-780 GKSLTLY
+780 KMLTLY

-811 VPTTVTVQSG
+811 VPTAVTVQDG

-841 AKVTLTSGSMTV
+841 AEVTLTSGSMTV
-853 NNGVFTVKSLNTT
+853 NNGVFTVKSLKTT
-866 AQGSATVAENA
+866 ANGSASVAENA
-877 NLTLKSLAGED
+877 NLTLKSLAGEA
-888 GVVTVDGNGVLT
+888 GAVAVAGNGVLT
-900 VESLATGAQAGVTL
+900 VESLATGARAGVTL
-914 TGSHVDDKHTKAKVA
+914 TGSHVDDKNTKAKVA

-947 GTVTRTAGTATQLVV
+947 GKVTRTPDTATQLVV

-982 YVDHTADPFSDI
+982 YVDVTADPFSDI
-994 KHVDSATLIAT
+994 EHVDSATLIAT
-1005 NVNVAAGT
+1005 NVNVAANT
-1013 AAMTGLTV
+1013 EMTGLTV

-1043 GTVSGE
+1043 GTVSDE

-1061 WDAKTGIGSLALFTE
+1061 WDAKTGLGSVQLFDGTTTQT
-1076 GNEENRLTVGDA
+1076 GGITIGDA
-1088 MLDGK
+1088 MLDGTL
-1093 VVNGTAQVK
+1093 VNGEAVVK

-1146 VNGMTSMGEFKAASQ
+1146 VNGMTSLGEIKAASQ

>member
-46 GAVAAQPETGVAD
+46 GAVAAQPDEGAATD
-59 NVYIGTGVTHSLVG
+59 VYIGTGVVHSLTG
-73 TTTTSKGNQIW
+73 GATTSKGNQIW
-84 DTTTSAWITA
+84 DTTNNAWKTA
-94 QENANLASTSK
+94 EENAALDAQKT

-147 AAESSSSAA
+147 AAESSAAA
-156 TAQITTTGNADL
+156 TAKITTKGNADL

-180 ATTKAASAVG
+180 ATTKAAAASADG
-190 VTKAKTYGALSLE
+190 STQAKTYGALSLE
-203 STGDVT
+203 STGNVT

-217 QAASVLAVKVDK
+217 RAASVLAVKVDK
-229 DISATIKGANVN
+229 DISATIKGANANVN

-247 ANEGALTIQATG
+247 ANEGVLTLEAT
-259 STNPTVKFASDYTQ
+259 NVAFASDYTK
-273 GTGNSGKLDVIG
+273 GAGNDGQLTVSG
-285 ASEFTGNVKFDSVK
+285 ASTFSGNVNVDSVK
-299 VGVARTTANAATN
+299 VGATRSATDTQAGT
-312 VVSESVLLNGDV
+312 VEETVLLNGAV
-324 TVKGTDKKAASFATG
+324 TVSSTDAKKPASFTTG
-339 KLNITSGTFTVGGYA
+339 LLNVTANSFTVGANA
-354 TADLGEVAVSGAGT
+354 TADLGTVTVGGTATGLTVA
-368 SLAVNASGAATASK
+368 ASGAATASK
-382 MTVSQGTLTVDG
+382 MTVSNGTLTVGG

-425 VSGSLTAGSVL
+425 VGGKLTAGTVL
-436 IGTATNAALT
+436 IGATTASDLAVT
-446 VSGTMQADS
+446 GTMQADA
-455 VTVQG
+455 VTLK
-460 ATGDATL
+460 GDELAKLAVNAADSSATL
-467 TVSGDKSS
+467 GTLTFG
-475 VTIGALNL
+475 
-483 NKSGTVSVGNSG
+483 KSGTVEVGASG
-495 AVVVTGDTV
+495 TLVVTGDTV
-504 FAKDSTGDF
+504 FAKDSTGNF
-513 TVNGTGAKVSLQNVT
+513 SVSGTDAKVTLQNVS
-528 FAKDATGTNKVN
+528 FAKEATGKVN
-540 VQNGSVT
+540 VQDGSVT
-547 IDGTLTANAGSL
+547 IDGTLTANSGSL
-559 TVDGATAAATVNGK
+559 TINGATAAATAAATVNGK
-573 VAAAGATKAG
+573 VVAAGLTKTG
-583 LVVLTNSGTLTLG
+583 LVELTQGTLTLG
-596 SAADIGTEANVVTLT
+596 STADIGTETGAVKLT
-611 KGTLEATSALLTAN
+611 AGKLEAASALLLAN
-625 LATGTAEE
+625 QDSTVTDEAAKKKLL
-633 QKTKINKALKI
+633 NKALGLASKNTNLSI
-644 ATQADVSVTVTD
+644 TVTD
-656 EKLSSDQIIDLQKR
+656 EKLSSDQIVDLQTR
-670 IEANASGA
+670 INDKASGA
-678 AFDVTAITD
+678 AFAVTAITD

-697 LRADKTS
+697 LRDDKATS
-704 GASFNISDL
+704 PSFNISTL
-713 KGDVH
+713 AGDVH

-728 NAKTDLATSLAV
+728 DKSTTLASVLNV
-740 GATGAATGNEFAN
+740 GGADGFAH

-758 SLIFA
+758 SLIFE
-763 TTAPT
+763 TTAPST
-768 GTTAPVAVTVDG
+768 GATNANVTVDG
-780 GKSLTLY
+780 KMLTLY

-798 QAYEYTDTTTKKV
+798 QAYEFTNTTTKKV
-811 VPTTVTVQSG
+811 VPTAVTVKTG
-821 GKFVLGD
+821 GTFVLGD

-853 NNGVFTVKSLNTT
+853 NNGVFTVKSLKTT

-877 NLTLKSLAGED
+877 NLTLKSLAGE
-888 GVVTVDGNGVLT
+888 GGAVTVDGNGVLT

-947 GTVTRTAGTATQLVV
+947 GTVTRTNATQLVV

-982 YVDHTADPFSDI
+982 YVDYTADPFSDI

-1005 NVNVAAGT
+1005 NVNADHT
-1013 AAMTGLTV
+1013 EMTGLTV

-1061 WDAKTGIGSLALFTE
+1061 WDAKTGIGSLALFT
-1076 GNEENRLTVGDA
+1076 GTHGENSLTVGDA

>member
-46 GAVAAQPETGVAD
+46 GAVAAEPTGIDGSSYYVGA
-59 NVYIGTGVTHSLVG
+59 G
-73 TTTTSKGNQIW
+73 TTHTLLGTKVDAAGIKKWDVAGKKWVGLTDNTSF
-84 DTTTSAWITA
+84 TA
-94 QENANLASTSK
+94 TND
-105 VILDG
+105 VFVDG
-110 TLNVGVKL
+110 TVNVGVDIST
-118 AEGSVADASATLA
+118 GTDAA
-131 IASLKS
+131 ASLKVKSLTS
-137 TGVVNVTAGN
+137 TGTINITAGN
-147 AAESSSSAA
+147 AAVV
-156 TAQITTTGNADL
+156 
-168 IGGQL
+168 
-173 NFLANPN
+173 
-180 ATTKAASAVG
+180 ASAVG
-190 VTKAKTYGALSLE
+190 AGIESSDAVSLTGGSLNFLNNAGATTKPAAATGAGNDAKVYGSLTLE
-203 STGDVT
+203 AKQGDVT
-209 LGQAATTD
+209 LGRAATTD
-217 QAASVLAVKVDK
+217 KAASVLAVKVAK
-229 DISATIKGANVN
+229 DIEATITAQGAVI
-241 VKNATF
+241 VDNATF
-247 ANEGALTIQATG
+247 ANEGKLKLVGT
-259 STNPTVKFASDYTQ
+259 TNGVKFAADYTQ

-299 VGVARTTANAATN
+299 VGADRTSANAATN
-312 VVSESVLLNGDV
+312 VVSESVLLKGNV
-324 TVKGTDKKAASFATG
+324 TVKGTAKKAASFATG
-339 KLNITSGTFTVGGYA
+339 KLNITSGTFTVDSYA
-354 TADLGEVAVSGAGT
+354 TADLGEVAVSGADT
-368 SLAVNASGAATASK
+368 SLVVSDSGAATASK
-382 MTVSQGTLTVDG
+382 MTVSTGTLTVAG

-413 VYDLTIGTAGNT
+413 VYDLTIGTTGNT
-425 VSGSLTAGSVL
+425 VSVSGSLTAGSVL
-436 IGTATNAALT
+436 IGTAANAALT

-460 ATGDATL
+460 DTGAATL
-467 TVSGDKSS
+467 TVSGAKSS
-475 VTIGALNL
+475 ATIGALNL

-513 TVNGTGAKVSLQNVT
+513 TVNGTGAKVSLKNVT

-540 VQNGSVT
+540 VQDGSVT
-547 IDGTLTANAGSL
+547 IDGTLTANSGSL
-559 TVDGATAAATVNGK
+559 TIAGATAAATVNGK
-573 VAAAGATKAG
+573 VVAAGSTKTG
-583 LVVLTNSGTLTLG
+583 LVELSQGTLTLG
-596 SAADIGTEANVVTLT
+596 STADIGTETGAVKLAAG
-611 KGTLEATSALLTAN
+611 KLEAASALLLAN
-625 LATGTAEE
+625 QDSTVTDEAAKKKLL
-633 QKTKINKALKI
+633 NKALGLASKNTSLSI
-644 ATQADVSVTVTD
+644 TVTD
-656 EKLSSDQIIDLQKR
+656 EKLSSDQIVDLQTR
-670 IEANASGA
+670 INDKASGA
-678 AFDVTAITD
+678 AFAVTAITD

-697 LRADKTS
+697 LRDDKATS
-704 GASFNISDL
+704 PSFNISTL
-713 KGDVH
+713 AGDVH

-728 NAKTDLATSLAV
+728 DKSTTLASALTV
-740 GATGAATGNEFAN
+740 GGAAGFAH

-758 SLIFA
+758 SLIFE
-763 TTAPT
+763 TTAPST
-768 GTTAPVAVTVDG
+768 GATNANVTVDG
-780 GKSLTLY
+780 KMLTLY

-798 QAYEYTDTTTKKV
+798 QAYEFTNTTTKKV
-811 VPTTVTVQSG
+811 VPTAVTVQGG

-841 AKVTLTSGSMTV
+841 AEVTLTSGSMTV
-853 NNGVFTVKSLNTT
+853 NNGVFTVKSLTTT
-866 AQGSATVAENA
+866 ANGSATVAENA
-877 NLTLKSLAGED
+877 NLTLKSLAGEA
-888 GVVTVDGNGVLT
+888 GAVTVAGNGVLT
-900 VESLATGAQAGVTL
+900 VESLAAGANAGVTL

-947 GTVTRTAGTATQLVV
+947 GTVNRTADTATQLVV
-962 GTTDDSVLTKFM
+962 GTADDSVLTKFM

-982 YVDHTADPFSDI
+982 YVDVTADPFSDI

-1005 NVNVAAGT
+1005 NVNVAGGT
-1013 AAMTGLTV
+1013 VMTGLTV

-1061 WDAKTGIGSLALFTE
+1061 WDAKTGIGSLALFT
-1076 GNEENRLTVGDA
+1076 GPHEENRLTVGDA

-1146 VNGMTSMGEFKAASQ
+1146 VNGMTSLGEIKAASQ

-1300 TKSDI
+1300 TKNDI

>member
-46 GAVAAQPETGVAD
+46 GAVAAQPETGGAND
-59 NVYIGTGVTHSLVG
+59 VYIGTGVVHSLTG
-73 TTTTSKGNQIW
+73 AATTSKGNQIW
-84 DTTTSAWITA
+84 DESKKVWKTSE
-94 QENANLASTSK
+94 ENAALAAGST

-118 AEGSVADASATLA
+118 AEGSPADTSATLA

-147 AAESSSSAA
+147 AVSSSAA
-156 TAQITTTGNADL
+156 TAKITTTGNADL

-180 ATTKAASAVG
+180 ATTKAAAASADG
-190 VTKAKTYGALSLE
+190 STQAKTYGALSLE

-241 VKNATF
+241 VTNATF
-247 ANEGALTIQATG
+247 ANEGVLTLEATK
-259 STNPTVKFASDYTQ
+259 VDFASDYTK
-273 GTGNSGKLDVIG
+273 GAGNDGQLTVSG
-285 ASEFTGNVKFDSVK
+285 ASTFSGNVNVDSVK
-299 VGVARTTANAATN
+299 VDATRSDTDTTAGT
-312 VVSESVLLNGDV
+312 VEETVLLNGAV
-324 TVKGTDKKAASFATG
+324 EVSSTDAKKPASFTTG
-339 KLNITSGTFTVGGYA
+339 LLNVTANSFTVGANA
-354 TADLGEVAVSGAGT
+354 TADLGTVTVGGTATGLTVA
-368 SLAVNASGAATASK
+368 ASGAATASK
-382 MTVSQGTLTVDG
+382 MTVSKGTLTVAG

-413 VYDLTIGTAGNT
+413 VYDLTIGTEGNT
-425 VSGSLTAGSVL
+425 VGGKLTAGTVL
-436 IGTATNAALT
+436 IGATTASDLT
-446 VSGTMQADS
+446 VTGTMQADA
-455 VTVQG
+455 VTLK
-460 ATGDATL
+460 GDAAAKLAVNVADSSATLGTL
-467 TVSGDKSS
+467 TFD
-475 VTIGALNL
+475 
-483 NKSGTVSVGNSG
+483 KSGTVEVGASG
-495 AVVVTGDTV
+495 TLVVTGDTT
-504 FAKDSTGDF
+504 FTKDAGSLA
-513 TVNGTGAKVSLQNVT
+513 VKAAGAKATLQNVT
-528 FAKDATGTNKVN
+528 FAEGATGKIEVTNGDVIVN
-540 VQNGSVT
+540 
-547 IDGTLTANAGSL
+547 GTLTANAGSL
-559 TVDGATAAATVNGK
+559 TVNGADVAKATVNGK
-573 VAAAGATKAG
+573 VVAAGSTKTG
-583 LVVLTNSGTLTLG
+583 LVELTQGTLTLG
-596 SAADIGTEANVVTLT
+596 STADIGTGADVVTLT
-611 KGTLEATSALLTAN
+611 AGTLEATSALLTAN
-625 LATGTAEE
+625 LKTTLTADE
-633 QKTKINKALKI
+633 QKKALN
-644 ATQADVSVTVTD
+644 QALKFTKDRVAVTVSD
-656 EKLSSDQIIDLQKR
+656 DKLSTDQIVDLQKR
-670 IEANASGA
+670 ITATAGANKA
-678 AFDVTAITD
+678 AFAVTAITD

-697 LRADKTS
+697 LRDDKATS
-704 GASFNISDL
+704 PSFNISTL
-713 KGDVH
+713 AGDVH
-718 LKNIDAKVNT
+718 LKNIDAKVN
-728 NAKTDLATSLAV
+728 NNQKTTLVSDLTV
-740 GATGAATGNEFAN
+740 GTGGFEH

-758 SLIFA
+758 SLIFETKAPSTGA
-763 TTAPT
+763 TNAK
-768 GTTAPVAVTVDG
+768 VTVDG
-780 GKSLTLY
+780 KMLTLY

-798 QAYEYTDTTTKKV
+798 QAYEFTNTTTKKV
-811 VPTTVTVQSG
+811 VPTAVTVQNG

-841 AKVTLTSGSMTV
+841 AEVTLTSGSMTV
-853 NNGVFTVKSLNTT
+853 NNGVFTVKSLKTT

-877 NLTLKSLAGED
+877 NLTLKSLAGEGD
-888 GVVTVDGNGVLT
+888 AVTVAGNGVLT
-900 VESLATGAQAGVTL
+900 VESLATGANAGVTL
-914 TGSHVDDKHTKAKVA
+914 TGSLVDDKNTKAKVA

-947 GTVTRTAGTATQLVV
+947 GTVDRTGATQLVV

-982 YVDHTADPFSDI
+982 YVDDTADPFSDI

-1005 NVNVAAGT
+1005 NVNADHAE
-1013 AAMTGLTV
+1013 MTGLTV
-1021 FDMGSIVVEKDQ
+1021 FDMDSIVVEKDQ
-1033 LGNNKAIVRG
+1033 LGNNKAIVRS

-1061 WDAKTGIGSLALFTE
+1061 WDAKTGIGSLALFT
-1076 GNEENRLTVGDA
+1076 GNEKNSLTVGDA